1 MDIRNLLEKLKPFII
16 IILLFSAVFY
26 IRAEASNIGGVPADA
41 KDFYKDSDG
50 LPYFSEM
57 DSYYNYRL
65 TMNYL
70 TRGIMGDTLVDGKP
84 YDLHSYYPPGR
95 PVDYPPLIVYITS
108 AAYRVAN
115 FFGDFSLKEVAFWM
129 GALIGSLCVIPA
141 YLFVRRITNDYGGIA
156 AALVVGLVP
165 TYVAHT
171 YAGFFDTDMFNFVLP
186 LLVFWFFTESMLAV
200 DLKRKTAYALA
211 AAVSVL
217 VFSAAWVGYIFYLA
231 VLVVFIIV
239 YSLISRYVLGEKP
252 DREFTGKVD
261 WLLHQREIFPL
272 LVLLIGGGILIGIF
286 GGFSSLAGA
295 VTGLVSTT
303 QIQATAQTT
312 AYPNVYVSVSELQIP
327 EFITTG
333 AGAKNLF
340 MPGQGSVVGGVGGLL
355 VFLLGLLGVAALL
368 WKYRQPEVQVKEPD
382 RKIKAGKKSKFIKR
396 QNKNRTSNSEMRH
409 RYLLYAVLMA
419 VWLVMSGY
427 AVTKGSRF
435 IPTFAIPLG
444 LSAGIFTG
452 FFVEYLRE
460 NIKTT
465 SSIALVAFVAAIAIA
480 MPFGVSVA
488 VKLLA
493 GVIAAGFI
501 YVVRK
506 PEVRAPVMM
515 ALVVLAVVAPSVSGA
530 HSLTSAVAPGT
541 DDGMWK
547 SMEWIKK
554 NTSKDTVVMSWWDFG
569 HLFAVAA
576 DRPVTF
582 DGGSQNT
589 PRAYWIGKA
598 LTTSNE
604 TLSRGI
610 LTMLSSSGDLAY
622 ETLDNYT
629 NDSGKTA
636 EILTSTLGLSRDDAK
651 AVMTG
656 RYGLTEKEADSV
668 LRYSHPS
675 KPKPFVLVLSSDM
688 LGKAPWWTYFGT
700 WDFKK
705 KTGSR
710 YGYYPSMGSSKP
722 QIVNNTT
729 VIQTVN
735 TMVEDNLVGT
745 IIEKKGNTT
754 NATIAIGNNRTV
766 QRINPHKLI
775 IIEGNLLVRNEIV
788 DSNAQLS
795 LIVIGSGN
803 QYTTV
808 IMNRE
813 LEDAVFTKL
822 FLLGGF
828 NQTSFKFLHQE
839 PGVLLWTAA

>member
-1 MDIRNLLEKLKPFII
+1 MDIQGLLERLKPFII
-16 IILLFSAVFY
+16 IVLLFSVVFY

-41 KDFYKDSDG
+41 KKFYEDADG

-95 PVDYPPLIVYITS
+95 PVDYPPLIVYVTS
-108 AAYRVAN
+108 AAYRVLN

-129 GALIGSLCVIPA
+129 GAFIGSLCVIPA
-141 YLFVRRITNDYGGIA
+141 YLFVRRITNDYGGFA
-156 AALVVGLVP
+156 AALIVGLVP

-186 LLVFWFFTESMLAV
+186 LFVFWFFTEGMLASSMRGKV
-200 DLKRKTAYALA
+200 GYALA
-211 AAVSVL
+211 AAVSIL

-231 VLVVFIIV
+231 VLIVFV
-239 YSLISRYVLGEKP
+239 AAYLVISRYILGEKP
-252 DREFTGKVD
+252 EGEFEGKLD
-261 WLLHQREIFPL
+261 WLIHQRELFPL
-272 LVLLIGGGILIGIF
+272 LILLIAGGVLIGVF

-295 VTGLVSTT
+295 VGGLIGAT

-312 AYPNVYVSVSELQIP
+312 AYPNVYVSVSELQVP

-333 AGAKNLF
+333 AGNIFL
-340 MPGQGSVVGGVGGLL
+340 PGQNTIVGGVGGLL
-355 VFLLGLLGVAALL
+355 VFIIGVLGVGALV
-368 WKYRQPEVQVKEPD
+368 WKYRQPEVVVEESENRP
-382 RKIKAGKKSKFIKR
+382 RAGKKSKFMSKKR
-396 QNKNRTSNSEMRH
+396 AAVASEEMRH

-419 VWLVMSGY
+419 VWLIMSGY

-435 IPTFAIPLG
+435 IPTFAMPLG

-452 FFVEYLRE
+452 FLVEYLRVRFT
-460 NIKTT
+460 TT
-465 SSIALVAFVAAIAIA
+465 SSLALIVFVAAVAMV

-493 GVIAAGFI
+493 GVLAAGFI
-501 YVVRK
+501 YSVKK
-506 PEVRAPVMM
+506 PEIRAPFMM
-515 ALVVLAVVAPSVSGA
+515 VLVVLAAVAPSVSGA
-530 HSLTSAVAPGT
+530 HSITTSVAPGT
-541 DDGMWK
+541 DDGMWN
-547 SMEWIKK
+547 SMQWVKK
-554 NTSKDTVVMSWWDFG
+554 NTSRDTVVMSWWDFG

-610 LTMLSSSGDLAY
+610 LTMLSTSGDLAY

-629 NDSGKTA
+629 DDSGKTA
-636 EILTSTLGLSRDDAK
+636 EILTATLGLPREEAR

-656 RYGLTEKEADSV
+656 RYGLSDKEAESV
-668 LRYSHPS
+668 LMYSHPA

-710 YGYYPSMGSSKP
+710 YGYYPSLASSKP
-722 QIVNNTT
+722 QVVNNTT

-735 TMVEDNLVGT
+735 TMVDQNNVLGT
-745 IIEKKGNTT
+745 IIEKKANTT
-754 NATIAIGNNRTV
+754 NATIAVGNNMTV
-766 QRINPHKLI
+766 QKINPHKLT
-775 IIEGNLLVRNEIV
+775 IIEGDLLVKNEVV
-788 DSNAQLS
+788 DSDAQLS

-803 QYTTV
+803 QYTTI

-813 LEDAVFTKL
+813 LEDSVFTKL

>member
-1 MDIRNLLEKLKPFII
+1 MDIQGLLERLKPFLII
-16 IILLFSAVFY
+16 VLLFSVVFY

-41 KDFYKDSDG
+41 KKFYEDADG

-70 TRGIMGDTLVDGKP
+70 TKGIMGDTLVDGKP

-95 PVDYPPLIVYITS
+95 PVDYPPLIVYVTS
-108 AAYRVAN
+108 AAYRVLN

-129 GALIGSLCVIPA
+129 GAFIGSLCVIPA
-141 YLFVRRITNDYGGIA
+141 YLFVRRITNDYGGFA
-156 AALVVGLVP
+156 AALIVGLVP

-186 LLVFWFFTESMLAV
+186 LFVFWFFTEGMLASSMRGKV
-200 DLKRKTAYALA
+200 GYALA
-211 AAVSVL
+211 AAVSIL

-231 VLVVFIIV
+231 VLIVFV
-239 YSLISRYVLGEKP
+239 AAYLVISRYILGEKP
-252 DREFTGKVD
+252 EGEFEGKLD
-261 WLLHQREIFPL
+261 WLIHQRELFPL
-272 LVLLIGGGILIGIF
+272 LILLIAGGVLIGVF

-295 VTGLVSTT
+295 VGGLIGAT

-312 AYPNVYVSVSELQIP
+312 AYPNVYVSVSELQVP

-333 AGAKNLF
+333 AGNIFL
-340 MPGQGSVVGGVGGLL
+340 PGQNTIVGGVGGLL
-355 VFLLGLLGVAALL
+355 VFIIGVLGVGALV
-368 WKYRQPEVQVKEPD
+368 WKYRQPEVVVEESENRP
-382 RKIKAGKKSKFIKR
+382 RAGKKSKFMSKKR
-396 QNKNRTSNSEMRH
+396 AAVASEEMRH

-419 VWLVMSGY
+419 VWLIMSGY

-435 IPTFAIPLG
+435 IPTFAMPLG

-452 FFVEYLRE
+452 FLVEYLRVRFT
-460 NIKTT
+460 TT
-465 SSIALVAFVAAIAIA
+465 SSLALIVFVAAVAMV

-493 GVIAAGFI
+493 GVLAAGFI
-501 YVVRK
+501 YSVKK
-506 PEVRAPVMM
+506 PEIRAPFMM
-515 ALVVLAVVAPSVSGA
+515 VLVVLAAVAPSVSGA
-530 HSLTSAVAPGT
+530 HSITTSVAPGT
-541 DDGMWK
+541 DDGMWN
-547 SMEWIKK
+547 SMQWVKK
-554 NTSKDTVVMSWWDFG
+554 NTSRDTVVMSWWDFG

-610 LTMLSSSGDLAY
+610 LTMLSTSGDLAY

-629 NDSGKTA
+629 DDSGKTA
-636 EILTSTLGLSRDDAK
+636 EILTATLGLPREEAR

-656 RYGLTEKEADSV
+656 RYGLSDKEAESV
-668 LRYSHPS
+668 LMYSHPA

-710 YGYYPSMGSSKP
+710 YGYYPSLASSKP
-722 QIVNNTT
+722 QVVNNTT

-735 TMVEDNLVGT
+735 TMVDQNNVLGT
-745 IIEKKGNTT
+745 IIEKKANTT
-754 NATIAIGNNRTV
+754 NATIAVGNNMTV
-766 QRINPHKLI
+766 QKINPHKLT
-775 IIEGNLLVRNEIV
+775 IIEGDLLVKNEVV
-788 DSNAQLS
+788 DSDAQLS

-803 QYTTV
+803 QYTTI

-813 LEDAVFTKL
+813 LEDSVFTKL

-839 PGVLLWTAA
+839 PGVMLWTAA

>member
-1 MDIRNLLEKLKPFII
+1 MLERLKPFLII
-16 IILLFSAVFY
+16 VLLFSVVFY

-41 KDFYKDSDG
+41 KKFYEDADG

-70 TRGIMGDTLVDGKP
+70 TKGIMGDTLVDGKP

-95 PVDYPPLIVYITS
+95 PVDYPPLIVYVTS
-108 AAYRVAN
+108 AAYRVLN

-129 GALIGSLCVIPA
+129 GAFIGSLCVIPA
-141 YLFVRRITNDYGGIA
+141 YLFVRRITNDYGGFA
-156 AALVVGLVP
+156 AALIVGLVP

-186 LLVFWFFTESMLAV
+186 LFVFWFFTEGMLASSMRGKV
-200 DLKRKTAYALA
+200 GYALA
-211 AAVSVL
+211 AAVSIL

-231 VLVVFIIV
+231 VLIVFV
-239 YSLISRYVLGEKP
+239 AAYLVISRYILGEKP
-252 DREFTGKVD
+252 EGEFEGKLD
-261 WLLHQREIFPL
+261 WLIHQRELFPL
-272 LVLLIGGGILIGIF
+272 LILLIAGGVLIGVF

-295 VTGLVSTT
+295 VGGLIGAT

-312 AYPNVYVSVSELQIP
+312 AYPNVYVSVSELQVP

-333 AGAKNLF
+333 AGNIFL
-340 MPGQGSVVGGVGGLL
+340 PGQNTIVGGVGGLL
-355 VFLLGLLGVAALL
+355 VFIIGVLGVGALV
-368 WKYRQPEVQVKEPD
+368 WKYRQPEVVVEESENRP
-382 RKIKAGKKSKFIKR
+382 RAGKKSKFMRKKR
-396 QNKNRTSNSEMRH
+396 AAVASEEMRH

-419 VWLVMSGY
+419 VWLIMSGY

-435 IPTFAIPLG
+435 IPTFAMPLG

-452 FFVEYLRE
+452 FLVEYLRVRFT
-460 NIKTT
+460 TT
-465 SSIALVAFVAAIAIA
+465 SSLALIVFVAAVAMV

-493 GVIAAGFI
+493 GVLAAGFI
-501 YVVRK
+501 YSVKK
-506 PEVRAPVMM
+506 PEIRAPFMM
-515 ALVVLAVVAPSVSGA
+515 VLVVLAAVAPSVSGA
-530 HSLTSAVAPGT
+530 HSITTSVAPGT
-541 DDGMWK
+541 DDGMWN
-547 SMEWIKK
+547 SMQWVKK
-554 NTSKDTVVMSWWDFG
+554 NTSRDTVVMSWWDFG

-610 LTMLSSSGDLAY
+610 LTMLSTSGDLAY

-629 NDSGKTA
+629 DDSGKTA
-636 EILTSTLGLSRDDAK
+636 EILTATLGLPREEAR

-656 RYGLTEKEADSV
+656 RYGLSDTEADSV
-668 LRYSHPS
+668 LRYSHPA

-710 YGYYPSMGSSKP
+710 YGYYPSLASSKP
-722 QIVNNTT
+722 QVVNNTT

-735 TMVEDNLVGT
+735 TMVDQNNVLGT
-745 IIEKKGNTT
+745 IIEKKANTT
-754 NATIAIGNNRTV
+754 NATIAVGNNMTV
-766 QRINPHKLI
+766 QKINPHKLT
-775 IIEGNLLVRNEIV
+775 IIEGDLLVKNEVV
-788 DSNAQLS
+788 DSDAQLS

-803 QYTTV
+803 QYTTI

-813 LEDAVFTKL
+813 LEDSVFTKL

>member
-1 MDIRNLLEKLKPFII
+1 MDIQGLLERLKPFLII
-16 IILLFSAVFY
+16 VLLFSVVFY

-41 KDFYKDSDG
+41 KKFYEDADG

-70 TRGIMGDTLVDGKP
+70 TKGIMGDTLVDGKP

-95 PVDYPPLIVYITS
+95 PVDYPPLIVYVTS
-108 AAYRVAN
+108 AAYRVLN

-129 GALIGSLCVIPA
+129 GAFIGSLCVIPA
-141 YLFVRRITNDYGGIA
+141 YLFVRRITNDYGGFA
-156 AALVVGLVP
+156 AALIVGLVP

-186 LLVFWFFTESMLAV
+186 LFVFWFFTEGMLASSMRGKV
-200 DLKRKTAYALA
+200 GYALA
-211 AAVSVL
+211 AAVSIL

-231 VLVVFIIV
+231 VLIVFV
-239 YSLISRYVLGEKP
+239 AAYLVISRYILGEKP
-252 DREFTGKVD
+252 EGEFEGKLD
-261 WLLHQREIFPL
+261 WLIHQRELFPL
-272 LVLLIGGGILIGIF
+272 LILLIAGGVLIGVF

-295 VTGLVSTT
+295 VGGLIGAT

-312 AYPNVYVSVSELQIP
+312 AYPNVYVSVSELQVP

-333 AGAKNLF
+333 AGNIFL
-340 MPGQGSVVGGVGGLL
+340 PGQNTIVGGVGGLL
-355 VFLLGLLGVAALL
+355 VFIIGVLGVGALV
-368 WKYRQPEVQVKEPD
+368 WKYRQPEVVVEESENRP
-382 RKIKAGKKSKFIKR
+382 RAGKKSKFMSKKR
-396 QNKNRTSNSEMRH
+396 AAVASEEMRH

-419 VWLVMSGY
+419 VWLIMSGY

-435 IPTFAIPLG
+435 IPTFAMPLG

-452 FFVEYLRE
+452 FLVEYLRVRFT
-460 NIKTT
+460 TT
-465 SSIALVAFVAAIAIA
+465 SSLALIVFVAAVAMV

-493 GVIAAGFI
+493 GVLAAGFI
-501 YVVRK
+501 YSVKK
-506 PEVRAPVMM
+506 PEIRAPFMM
-515 ALVVLAVVAPSVSGA
+515 VLVVLAAVAPSVSGA
-530 HSLTSAVAPGT
+530 HSITTSVAPGT
-541 DDGMWK
+541 DDGMWN
-547 SMEWIKK
+547 SMQWVKK
-554 NTSKDTVVMSWWDFG
+554 NTSRDTVVMSWWDFG

-610 LTMLSSSGDLAY
+610 LTMLSTSGDLAY

-629 NDSGKTA
+629 DDSGKTA
-636 EILTSTLGLSRDDAK
+636 EILTATLGLPREEAR

-656 RYGLTEKEADSV
+656 RYGLSDKEAESV
-668 LRYSHPS
+668 LMYSHPA

-710 YGYYPSMGSSKP
+710 YGYYPSLASSKP
-722 QIVNNTT
+722 QVVNNTT

-735 TMVEDNLVGT
+735 TMVDQNNVLGT
-745 IIEKKGNTT
+745 IIEKKANTT
-754 NATIAIGNNRTV
+754 NATIAVGNNMTV
-766 QRINPHKLI
+766 QKINPHKLT
-775 IIEGNLLVRNEIV
+775 IIEGDLLVKNEVV
-788 DSNAQLS
+788 DSDAQLS

-803 QYTTV
+803 QYTTI

-813 LEDAVFTKL
+813 LEDSVFTKL

>member
-1 MDIRNLLEKLKPFII
+1 MDIQGLLERLKPFII
-16 IILLFSAVFY
+16 IVLLFSVVFY

-41 KDFYKDSDG
+41 KKFYEDADG

-95 PVDYPPLIVYITS
+95 PVDYPPLIVYVTS
-108 AAYRVAN
+108 AAYRVLN

-129 GALIGSLCVIPA
+129 GAFIGSLCVIPA
-141 YLFVRRITNDYGGIA
+141 YLFVRRITNDYGGFA
-156 AALVVGLVP
+156 AALIVGLVP

-186 LLVFWFFTESMLAV
+186 LFVFWFFTEGMLASSMRGKV
-200 DLKRKTAYALA
+200 GYALA
-211 AAVSVL
+211 AAVSIL

-231 VLVVFIIV
+231 VLIVFV
-239 YSLISRYVLGEKP
+239 AAYLVISRYILGEKP
-252 DREFTGKVD
+252 EGEFEGKLD
-261 WLLHQREIFPL
+261 WLIHQRELFPL
-272 LVLLIGGGILIGIF
+272 LILLIAGGVLIGVF

-295 VTGLVSTT
+295 VGGLIGAT

-312 AYPNVYVSVSELQIP
+312 AYPNVYVSVSELQVP

-333 AGAKNLF
+333 AGNIFL
-340 MPGQGSVVGGVGGLL
+340 PGQNTIVGGVGGLL
-355 VFLLGLLGVAALL
+355 VFIIGVLGVGALV
-368 WKYRQPEVQVKEPD
+368 WKYRQPEVVVEESENRP
-382 RKIKAGKKSKFIKR
+382 RAGKKSKFMRKKR
-396 QNKNRTSNSEMRH
+396 AAVASEEMRH

-419 VWLVMSGY
+419 VWLIMSGY

-435 IPTFAIPLG
+435 IPTFAMPLG

-452 FFVEYLRE
+452 FLVEYLRVRFT
-460 NIKTT
+460 TT
-465 SSIALVAFVAAIAIA
+465 SSLALIVFVAAVAMV

-493 GVIAAGFI
+493 GVLAAGFI
-501 YVVRK
+501 YSVKK
-506 PEVRAPVMM
+506 PEIRAPFMM
-515 ALVVLAVVAPSVSGA
+515 VLVVLAAVAPSVSGA
-530 HSLTSAVAPGT
+530 HSITTSVAPGT
-541 DDGMWK
+541 DDGMWN
-547 SMEWIKK
+547 SMQWVKK
-554 NTSKDTVVMSWWDFG
+554 NTSRDTVVMSWWDFG

-610 LTMLSSSGDLAY
+610 LTMLSTSGDLAY

-629 NDSGKTA
+629 DDSGKTA
-636 EILTSTLGLSRDDAK
+636 EILTATLGLPREEAR

-656 RYGLTEKEADSV
+656 RYGLSDKEAESV
-668 LRYSHPS
+668 LMYSHPA

-710 YGYYPSMGSSKP
+710 YGYYPSLASSKP
-722 QIVNNTT
+722 QVVNNTT

-735 TMVEDNLVGT
+735 TMVDQNNVLGT
-745 IIEKKGNTT
+745 IIEKKANTT
-754 NATIAIGNNRTV
+754 NATIAVGNNMTV
-766 QRINPHKLI
+766 QKINPHKLT
-775 IIEGNLLVRNEIV
+775 IIEGDLLVKNEVV
-788 DSNAQLS
+788 DSDAQLS

-803 QYTTV
+803 QYTTI

-813 LEDAVFTKL
+813 LEDSVFTKL

-839 PGVLLWTAA
+839 PGVMLWTAA

>member
-1 MDIRNLLEKLKPFII
+1 MDIQGLLERLKPFII
-16 IILLFSAVFY
+16 IVLLFSVVFY

-41 KDFYKDSDG
+41 KKFYEDADG

-70 TRGIMGDTLVDGKP
+70 TKGIMGDTLVDGKP

-95 PVDYPPLIVYITS
+95 PVDYPPLIVYVTS
-108 AAYRVAN
+108 AAYRVLN

-129 GALIGSLCVIPA
+129 GAFIGSLCVIPA
-141 YLFVRRITNDYGGIA
+141 YLFVRRITNDYGGVA
-156 AALVVGLVP
+156 AALIVGLVP

-186 LLVFWFFTESMLAV
+186 LFVFWFFTEGMLASSMRGKV
-200 DLKRKTAYALA
+200 GYALA
-211 AAVSVL
+211 AAVSIL

-231 VLVVFIIV
+231 VLIVFVAAYLI
-239 YSLISRYVLGEKP
+239 ISRYILGEKP
-252 DREFTGKVD
+252 EGEFEGKVD
-261 WLLHQREIFPL
+261 WLIHQRELFPL
-272 LVLLIGGGILIGIF
+272 LILIIAGGALIGLF

-295 VTGLVSTT
+295 VSGLIGAT

-312 AYPNVYVSVSELQIP
+312 AYPNVYVSVSELQVP
-327 EFITTG
+327 DFITTG
-333 AGAKNLF
+333 AGNIFL
-340 MPGQGSVVGGVGGLL
+340 PGQNTIVGGVGGLL
-355 VFLLGLLGVAALL
+355 VFILGVLGVGALL
-368 WKYRQPEVQVKEPD
+368 WKYRQPEVAVEDSGDKL
-382 RKIKAGKKSKFIKR
+382 RAGKKSKFMRKKR
-396 QNKNRTSNSEMRH
+396 APVASDEMRH

-419 VWLVMSGY
+419 VWIIMSGY

-435 IPTFAIPLG
+435 IPTFAMPLG

-452 FFVEYLRE
+452 FLVEYLRVRFT
-460 NIKTT
+460 TT
-465 SSIALVAFVAAIAIA
+465 SSLALIVFVAAVAMV

-493 GVIAAGFI
+493 GVLAAGFI
-501 YVVRK
+501 YSVKK
-506 PEVRAPVMM
+506 PEIRAPFMM
-515 ALVVLAVVAPSVSGA
+515 VLVVLAAVAPSVSGA
-530 HSLTSAVAPGT
+530 HSITTSVVPGT
-541 DDGMWK
+541 DDGMWN
-547 SMEWIKK
+547 SMQWVKK
-554 NTSKDTVVMSWWDFG
+554 NTTRDTVVMSWWDFG

-610 LTMLSSSGDLAY
+610 LTMLSTSGDLAY

-629 NDSGKTA
+629 DDSGKTA
-636 EILTSTLGLSRDDAK
+636 EILTETLGLPREEAR

-656 RYGLTEKEADSV
+656 RYGLSDKEADSV

-700 WDFKK
+700 WDFRK

-710 YGYYPSMGSSKP
+710 YGYYPSLGSSKP
-722 QIVNNTT
+722 QVVNNTT

-735 TMVEDNLVGT
+735 TMVDRNNVLGT
-745 IIEKKGNTT
+745 IIEKKANTT
-754 NATIAIGNNRTV
+754 NATIAVGNNMTV
-766 QRINPHKLI
+766 QKINPHKLT
-775 IIEGNLLVRNEIV
+775 IIEGNLLVKNEIV
-788 DSNAQLS
+788 DSDAQLS

-803 QYTTV
+803 QYTTI

-813 LEDAVFTKL
+813 LEDSVFTKL

>member
-1 MDIRNLLEKLKPFII
+1 MDIQGLLERLKPFII
-16 IILLFSAVFY
+16 IVLLFSVVFY

-41 KDFYKDSDG
+41 KKFYEDADG

-95 PVDYPPLIVYITS
+95 PVDYPPLIVYVTS
-108 AAYRVAN
+108 AAYRVLN

-129 GALIGSLCVIPA
+129 GAFIGSLCVIPA
-141 YLFVRRITNDYGGIA
+141 YLFVRRITNDYGGFA
-156 AALVVGLVP
+156 AALIVGLVP

-186 LLVFWFFTESMLAV
+186 LFVFWFFTEGMLASSMRGKV
-200 DLKRKTAYALA
+200 GYALA
-211 AAVSVL
+211 AAVSIL

-231 VLVVFIIV
+231 VLIVFV
-239 YSLISRYVLGEKP
+239 AAYLVISRYILGEKP
-252 DREFTGKVD
+252 EGEFEGKLD
-261 WLLHQREIFPL
+261 WLIHQRELFPL
-272 LVLLIGGGILIGIF
+272 LILLIAGGVLIGVF

-295 VTGLVSTT
+295 VGGLIGAT

-312 AYPNVYVSVSELQIP
+312 AYPNVYVSVSELQVP

-333 AGAKNLF
+333 AGNIFL
-340 MPGQGSVVGGVGGLL
+340 PGQNTIVGGVGGLL
-355 VFLLGLLGVAALL
+355 VFIIGVLGVGALV
-368 WKYRQPEVQVKEPD
+368 WKYRQPEVVVEESENRP
-382 RKIKAGKKSKFIKR
+382 RAGKKSKFMRKKR
-396 QNKNRTSNSEMRH
+396 AAVASEEMRH

-419 VWLVMSGY
+419 VWLIMSGY

-435 IPTFAIPLG
+435 IPTFAMPLG

-452 FFVEYLRE
+452 FLVEYLRVRFT
-460 NIKTT
+460 TT
-465 SSIALVAFVAAIAIA
+465 SSLALIVFVAAVAMV

-493 GVIAAGFI
+493 GVLAAGFI
-501 YVVRK
+501 YSVKK
-506 PEVRAPVMM
+506 PEIRAPFMM
-515 ALVVLAVVAPSVSGA
+515 VLVVLAAVAPSVSGA
-530 HSLTSAVAPGT
+530 HSITTSVAPGT
-541 DDGMWK
+541 DDGMWN
-547 SMEWIKK
+547 SMQWVKK
-554 NTSKDTVVMSWWDFG
+554 NTSRDTVVMSWWDFG

-610 LTMLSSSGDLAY
+610 LTMLSTSGDLAY

-629 NDSGKTA
+629 DDSGKTA
-636 EILTSTLGLSRDDAK
+636 EILTATLGLPREEAR

-656 RYGLTEKEADSV
+656 RYGLSDKEAESV
-668 LRYSHPS
+668 LMYSHPA

-710 YGYYPSMGSSKP
+710 YGYYPSLASSKP
-722 QIVNNTT
+722 QVVNNTT

-735 TMVEDNLVGT
+735 TMVDQNNVLGT
-745 IIEKKGNTT
+745 IIEKKANTT
-754 NATIAIGNNRTV
+754 NATIAVGNNMTV
-766 QRINPHKLI
+766 QKINPHKLT
-775 IIEGNLLVRNEIV
+775 IIEGDLLVKNEVV
-788 DSNAQLS
+788 DSDAQLS

-803 QYTTV
+803 QYTTI

-813 LEDAVFTKL
+813 LEDSVFTKL

>member
-1 MDIRNLLEKLKPFII
+1 MDIQGLLERLKPFLII
-16 IILLFSAVFY
+16 VLLFSVVFY

-41 KDFYKDSDG
+41 KKFYEDADG

-70 TRGIMGDTLVDGKP
+70 TKGIMGDTLVDGKP

-95 PVDYPPLIVYITS
+95 PVDYPPLIVYVTS
-108 AAYRVAN
+108 AAYRVLN

-129 GALIGSLCVIPA
+129 GAFIGSLCVIPA
-141 YLFVRRITNDYGGIA
+141 YLFVRRITNDYGGFA
-156 AALVVGLVP
+156 AALIVGLVP

-186 LLVFWFFTESMLAV
+186 LFVFWFFTEGMLASSMRGKV
-200 DLKRKTAYALA
+200 GYALA
-211 AAVSVL
+211 AAVSIL

-231 VLVVFIIV
+231 VLIVFV
-239 YSLISRYVLGEKP
+239 AAYLVISRYILGEKP
-252 DREFTGKVD
+252 EGEFEGKLD
-261 WLLHQREIFPL
+261 WLIHQRELFPL
-272 LVLLIGGGILIGIF
+272 LILLIAGGVLIGVF

-295 VTGLVSTT
+295 VGGLIGAT

-312 AYPNVYVSVSELQIP
+312 AYPNVYVSVSELQVP

-333 AGAKNLF
+333 AGNIFL
-340 MPGQGSVVGGVGGLL
+340 PGQNTIVGGVGGLL
-355 VFLLGLLGVAALL
+355 VFILGVLGVGALV
-368 WKYRQPEVQVKEPD
+368 WKYRQPEVVVEESENRP
-382 RKIKAGKKSKFIKR
+382 RAGKKSKFMRKKR
-396 QNKNRTSNSEMRH
+396 AAVASEEMRH

-419 VWLVMSGY
+419 VWLIMSGY

-435 IPTFAIPLG
+435 IPTFAMPLG

-452 FFVEYLRE
+452 FLVEYLRVRFT
-460 NIKTT
+460 TT
-465 SSIALVAFVAAIAIA
+465 SSLALIVFVAAVAMV

-493 GVIAAGFI
+493 GVLAAGFI
-501 YVVRK
+501 YSVKK
-506 PEVRAPVMM
+506 PEIRAPFMM
-515 ALVVLAVVAPSVSGA
+515 VLVVLAAVAPSVSGA
-530 HSLTSAVAPGT
+530 HSITTSVAPGT
-541 DDGMWK
+541 DDGMWN
-547 SMEWIKK
+547 SMQWVKK
-554 NTSKDTVVMSWWDFG
+554 NTSRDTVVMSWWDFG

-610 LTMLSSSGDLAY
+610 LTMLSTSGDLAY

-629 NDSGKTA
+629 DDSGKTA
-636 EILTSTLGLSRDDAK
+636 EILTATLGLPREEAR

-656 RYGLTEKEADSV
+656 RYGLSDTEADSV
-668 LRYSHPS
+668 LRYSHPA

-710 YGYYPSMGSSKP
+710 YGYYPSLASSKP
-722 QIVNNTT
+722 QVVNNTT

-735 TMVEDNLVGT
+735 TMVDQNNVLGT
-745 IIEKKGNTT
+745 IIEKKANTT
-754 NATIAIGNNRTV
+754 NATIAVGNNMTV
-766 QRINPHKLI
+766 QKINPHKLT
-775 IIEGNLLVRNEIV
+775 IIEGDLLVKNEVV
-788 DSNAQLS
+788 DSDAQLS

-803 QYTTV
+803 QYTTI

-813 LEDAVFTKL
+813 LEDSVFTKL
-822 FLLGGF
+822 FLMGGF

>member
-1 MDIRNLLEKLKPFII
+1 MDIQGLLERLKPFLII
-16 IILLFSAVFY
+16 VLLFSVVFY

-41 KDFYKDSDG
+41 KKFYEDADG

-70 TRGIMGDTLVDGKP
+70 TKGIMGDTLVDGKP

-95 PVDYPPLIVYITS
+95 PVDYPPLIVYVTS
-108 AAYRVAN
+108 AAYRVLN

-129 GALIGSLCVIPA
+129 GAFIGSLCVIPA
-141 YLFVRRITNDYGGIA
+141 YLFVRRITNDYGGFA
-156 AALVVGLVP
+156 AALIVGLVP

-186 LLVFWFFTESMLAV
+186 LFVFWFFTEGMLASSMRGKV
-200 DLKRKTAYALA
+200 GYALA
-211 AAVSVL
+211 AAVSIL

-231 VLVVFIIV
+231 VLIVFV
-239 YSLISRYVLGEKP
+239 AAYLVISRYILGEKP
-252 DREFTGKVD
+252 EGEFEGKLD
-261 WLLHQREIFPL
+261 WLIHQRELFPL
-272 LVLLIGGGILIGIF
+272 LILLIAGGVLIGVF

-295 VTGLVSTT
+295 VGGLIGAT

-312 AYPNVYVSVSELQIP
+312 AYPNVYVSVSELQVP

-333 AGAKNLF
+333 AGNIFL
-340 MPGQGSVVGGVGGLL
+340 PGQNTIVGGVGGLL
-355 VFLLGLLGVAALL
+355 VFIIGVLGVGALV
-368 WKYRQPEVQVKEPD
+368 WKYRQPEVVVEESENRP
-382 RKIKAGKKSKFIKR
+382 RAGKKSKFMRKKR
-396 QNKNRTSNSEMRH
+396 AAVASEEMRH

-419 VWLVMSGY
+419 VWLIMSGY

-435 IPTFAIPLG
+435 IPTFAMPLG

-452 FFVEYLRE
+452 FLVEYLRVRFT
-460 NIKTT
+460 TT
-465 SSIALVAFVAAIAIA
+465 SSLALIVFVAAVAMV

-493 GVIAAGFI
+493 GVLAAGFI
-501 YVVRK
+501 YSVKK
-506 PEVRAPVMM
+506 PEIRAPFMM
-515 ALVVLAVVAPSVSGA
+515 VLVVLAAVAPSVSGA
-530 HSLTSAVAPGT
+530 HSITTSVAPGT
-541 DDGMWK
+541 DDGMWN
-547 SMEWIKK
+547 SMQWVKK
-554 NTSKDTVVMSWWDFG
+554 NTSRDTVVMSWWDFG

-610 LTMLSSSGDLAY
+610 LTMLSTSGDLAY

-629 NDSGKTA
+629 DDSGKTA
-636 EILTSTLGLSRDDAK
+636 EILTATLGLPREEAR

-656 RYGLTEKEADSV
+656 RYGLSDTEADSV
-668 LRYSHPS
+668 LRYSHPA

-710 YGYYPSMGSSKP
+710 YGYYPSLASSKP
-722 QIVNNTT
+722 QVVNNTT

-735 TMVEDNLVGT
+735 TMVDQNNVLGT
-745 IIEKKGNTT
+745 IIEKKANTT
-754 NATIAIGNNRTV
+754 NATIAVGNNMTV
-766 QRINPHKLI
+766 RKINPHKLT
-775 IIEGNLLVRNEIV
+775 IIEGDLLVKNEVV
-788 DSNAQLS
+788 DSDAQLS

-803 QYTTV
+803 QYTTI

-813 LEDAVFTKL
+813 LEDSVFTKL

>member
-1 MDIRNLLEKLKPFII
+1 MDIQGLLERLKPFLII
-16 IILLFSAVFY
+16 VLLFSVVFY

-41 KDFYKDSDG
+41 KKFYEDADG

-95 PVDYPPLIVYITS
+95 PVDYPPLIVYVTS
-108 AAYRVAN
+108 AAYRVLN

-129 GALIGSLCVIPA
+129 GAFIGSLCVIPA
-141 YLFVRRITNDYGGIA
+141 YLFVRRITNDYGGFA
-156 AALVVGLVP
+156 AALIVGLVP

-186 LLVFWFFTESMLAV
+186 LFVFWFFTEGMLASSMRGKV
-200 DLKRKTAYALA
+200 GYALA
-211 AAVSVL
+211 AAVSIL

-231 VLVVFIIV
+231 VLIVFV
-239 YSLISRYVLGEKP
+239 AAYLVISRYILGEKP
-252 DREFTGKVD
+252 EGEFEGKLD
-261 WLLHQREIFPL
+261 WLIHQRELFPL
-272 LVLLIGGGILIGIF
+272 LILLIAGGVLIGVF

-295 VTGLVSTT
+295 VGGLIGAT

-312 AYPNVYVSVSELQIP
+312 AYPNVYVSVSELQVP

-333 AGAKNLF
+333 AGNIFL
-340 MPGQGSVVGGVGGLL
+340 PGQNTIVGGVGGLL
-355 VFLLGLLGVAALL
+355 VFIIGVLGVGALV
-368 WKYRQPEVQVKEPD
+368 WKYRQPEVVVEESENRP
-382 RKIKAGKKSKFIKR
+382 RAGKKSKFMSKKR
-396 QNKNRTSNSEMRH
+396 AAVASEEMRH

-419 VWLVMSGY
+419 VWLIMSGY

-435 IPTFAIPLG
+435 IPTFAMPLG

-452 FFVEYLRE
+452 FLVEYLRVRFT
-460 NIKTT
+460 TT
-465 SSIALVAFVAAIAIA
+465 SSLALIVFVAAVAMV

-493 GVIAAGFI
+493 GVLAAGFI
-501 YVVRK
+501 YSVKK
-506 PEVRAPVMM
+506 PEIRAPFMM
-515 ALVVLAVVAPSVSGA
+515 VLVVLAAVAPSVSGA
-530 HSLTSAVAPGT
+530 HSITTSVAPGT
-541 DDGMWK
+541 DDGMWN
-547 SMEWIKK
+547 SMQWVKK
-554 NTSKDTVVMSWWDFG
+554 NTSRDTVVMSWWDFG

-610 LTMLSSSGDLAY
+610 LTMLSTSGYLAY
-622 ETLDNYT
+622 ETLDSYT
-629 NDSGKTA
+629 DDSGKTA
-636 EILTSTLGLSRDDAK
+636 EILTATLGLPREEAR

-656 RYGLTEKEADSV
+656 RYGLSDTEADSV
-668 LRYSHPS
+668 LRYSHPA

-710 YGYYPSMGSSKP
+710 YGYYPSLASSKP
-722 QIVNNTT
+722 QVVNNTT

-735 TMVEDNLVGT
+735 TMVDQNNVLGT
-745 IIEKKGNTT
+745 IIEKKANTT
-754 NATIAIGNNRTV
+754 NATIAVGNNMTV
-766 QRINPHKLI
+766 QKINPHKLT
-775 IIEGNLLVRNEIV
+775 IIEGDLLVKNEVV
-788 DSNAQLS
+788 DSDAQLS

-803 QYTTV
+803 QYTTI

-813 LEDAVFTKL
+813 LEDSVFTKL

>member
-1 MDIRNLLEKLKPFII
+1 MDIQGLLERLKPFLII
-16 IILLFSAVFY
+16 VLLFSVVFY

-41 KDFYKDSDG
+41 KKFYEDADG

-70 TRGIMGDTLVDGKP
+70 TKGIMGDTLVDGKP

-95 PVDYPPLIVYITS
+95 PVDYPPLIVYVTS
-108 AAYRVAN
+108 AAYRVLN

-129 GALIGSLCVIPA
+129 GAFIGSLCVIPA
-141 YLFVRRITNDYGGIA
+141 YLFVRRITNDYGGFA
-156 AALVVGLVP
+156 AALIVGLVP

-186 LLVFWFFTESMLAV
+186 LFVFWFFTEGMLASSMRGKV
-200 DLKRKTAYALA
+200 GYALA
-211 AAVSVL
+211 AAVSIL

-231 VLVVFIIV
+231 VLIVFV
-239 YSLISRYVLGEKP
+239 AAYLVISRYILGEKP
-252 DREFTGKVD
+252 EGEFEGKLD
-261 WLLHQREIFPL
+261 WLIHQRELFPL
-272 LVLLIGGGILIGIF
+272 LILLIAGGVLIGVF

-295 VTGLVSTT
+295 VGGLIGAT

-312 AYPNVYVSVSELQIP
+312 AYPNVYVSVSELQVP

-333 AGAKNLF
+333 AGNIFL
-340 MPGQGSVVGGVGGLL
+340 PGQNTIVGGVGGLL
-355 VFLLGLLGVAALL
+355 VFIIGVLGVGALV
-368 WKYRQPEVQVKEPD
+368 WKYRQPEVVVEESENRP
-382 RKIKAGKKSKFIKR
+382 RAGKKSKFMSKKR
-396 QNKNRTSNSEMRH
+396 AAVASEEMRH

-419 VWLVMSGY
+419 VWLIMSGY

-435 IPTFAIPLG
+435 IPTFAMPLG

-452 FFVEYLRE
+452 FLVEYLRVRFT
-460 NIKTT
+460 TT
-465 SSIALVAFVAAIAIA
+465 SSLALIVFVAAVAMV

-493 GVIAAGFI
+493 GVLAAGFI
-501 YVVRK
+501 YSVKK
-506 PEVRAPVMM
+506 PEIRAPFMM
-515 ALVVLAVVAPSVSGA
+515 VLVVLAAVAPSVSGA
-530 HSLTSAVAPGT
+530 HSITTSVAPGT
-541 DDGMWK
+541 DDGMWN
-547 SMEWIKK
+547 SMQWVKK
-554 NTSKDTVVMSWWDFG
+554 NTSRDTVVMSWWDFG

-610 LTMLSSSGDLAY
+610 LTMLSTSGDLAY

-629 NDSGKTA
+629 DDSGKTA
-636 EILTSTLGLSRDDAK
+636 EILTATLGLPREEAR

-656 RYGLTEKEADSV
+656 RYGLSDTEADSV
-668 LRYSHPS
+668 LRYSHPA

-710 YGYYPSMGSSKP
+710 YGYYPSLASSKP
-722 QIVNNTT
+722 QVVNNTT

-735 TMVEDNLVGT
+735 TMVDQNNVLGT
-745 IIEKKGNTT
+745 IIEKKANTT
-754 NATIAIGNNRTV
+754 NATIAVGNNMTV
-766 QRINPHKLI
+766 QKINPHKLT
-775 IIEGNLLVRNEIV
+775 IIEGDLLVKNEVV
-788 DSNAQLS
+788 DSDAQLS

-803 QYTTV
+803 QYTTI

-813 LEDAVFTKL
+813 LEDSVFTKL

>member
-1 MDIRNLLEKLKPFII
+1 MKPFLII
-16 IILLFSAVFY
+16 VLLFSVVFY

-41 KDFYKDSDG
+41 KKFYEDADG

-70 TRGIMGDTLVDGKP
+70 TKGIMGDTLVDGKP

-95 PVDYPPLIVYITS
+95 PVDYPPLIVYVTS
-108 AAYRVAN
+108 AAYRVLN

-129 GALIGSLCVIPA
+129 GAFIGSLCVIPA
-141 YLFVRRITNDYGGIA
+141 YLFVRRITNDYGGFA
-156 AALVVGLVP
+156 AALIVGLVP

-186 LLVFWFFTESMLAV
+186 LFVFWFFTEGMLASSMRGKV
-200 DLKRKTAYALA
+200 GYALA
-211 AAVSVL
+211 AAVSIL

-231 VLVVFIIV
+231 VLIVFV
-239 YSLISRYVLGEKP
+239 AAYLVISRYILGEKP
-252 DREFTGKVD
+252 EGEFEGKLD
-261 WLLHQREIFPL
+261 WLIHQRELFPL
-272 LVLLIGGGILIGIF
+272 LILLIAGGVLIGVF

-295 VTGLVSTT
+295 VGGLIGAT

-312 AYPNVYVSVSELQIP
+312 AYPNVYVSVSELQVP

-333 AGAKNLF
+333 AGNIFL
-340 MPGQGSVVGGVGGLL
+340 PGQNTIVGGVGGLL
-355 VFLLGLLGVAALL
+355 VFIIGVLGVGALV
-368 WKYRQPEVQVKEPD
+368 WKYRQPEVVVEESENRP
-382 RKIKAGKKSKFIKR
+382 RAGKKSKFMRKKR
-396 QNKNRTSNSEMRH
+396 AAVASEEMRH

-419 VWLVMSGY
+419 VWLIMSGY

-435 IPTFAIPLG
+435 IPTFAMPLG

-452 FFVEYLRE
+452 FLVEYLRVRFT
-460 NIKTT
+460 TT
-465 SSIALVAFVAAIAIA
+465 SSLALIVFVAAVAMV

-493 GVIAAGFI
+493 GVLAAGFI
-501 YVVRK
+501 YSVKK
-506 PEVRAPVMM
+506 PEIRAPFMM
-515 ALVVLAVVAPSVSGA
+515 VLVVLAAVAPSVSGA
-530 HSLTSAVAPGT
+530 HSITTSVAPGT
-541 DDGMWK
+541 DDGMWN
-547 SMEWIKK
+547 SMQWVKK
-554 NTSKDTVVMSWWDFG
+554 NTSRDTVVMSWWDFG

-610 LTMLSSSGDLAY
+610 LTMLSTSGDLAY

-629 NDSGKTA
+629 DDSGKTA
-636 EILTSTLGLSRDDAK
+636 EILTATLGLPREEAR

-656 RYGLTEKEADSV
+656 RYGLSDKEAESV
-668 LRYSHPS
+668 LMYSHPA

-710 YGYYPSMGSSKP
+710 YGYYPSLASSKP
-722 QIVNNTT
+722 QVVNNTT

-735 TMVEDNLVGT
+735 TMVDQNNVLGT
-745 IIEKKGNTT
+745 IIEKKANTT
-754 NATIAIGNNRTV
+754 NATIAVGNNMTV
-766 QRINPHKLI
+766 QKINPHKLT
-775 IIEGNLLVRNEIV
+775 IIEGDLLVKNEVV
-788 DSNAQLS
+788 DSDAQLS

-803 QYTTV
+803 QYTTI

-813 LEDAVFTKL
+813 LEDSVFTKL

-839 PGVLLWTAA
+839 PGVMLWTAA

>member
-1 MDIRNLLEKLKPFII
+1 MDIQGLLERLKPFLII
-16 IILLFSAVFY
+16 VLLFSVVFY

-41 KDFYKDSDG
+41 KKFYEDADG

-70 TRGIMGDTLVDGKP
+70 TKGIMGDTLVDGKP

-95 PVDYPPLIVYITS
+95 PVDYPPLIVYVTS
-108 AAYRVAN
+108 AAYRVLN

-129 GALIGSLCVIPA
+129 GAFIGSLCVIPA
-141 YLFVRRITNDYGGIA
+141 YLFVRRITNDYGGFA
-156 AALVVGLVP
+156 AALIVGLVP

-186 LLVFWFFTESMLAV
+186 LFVFWFFTEGMLASSMRGKV
-200 DLKRKTAYALA
+200 GYALA
-211 AAVSVL
+211 AAVSIL

-231 VLVVFIIV
+231 VLIVFV
-239 YSLISRYVLGEKP
+239 AAYLVISRYILGEKP
-252 DREFTGKVD
+252 EGEFEGKLD
-261 WLLHQREIFPL
+261 WLIHQRELFPL
-272 LVLLIGGGILIGIF
+272 LILLIAGGVLIGVF

-295 VTGLVSTT
+295 VGGLIGAT

-312 AYPNVYVSVSELQIP
+312 AYPNVYVSVSELQVP

-333 AGAKNLF
+333 AGNIFL
-340 MPGQGSVVGGVGGLL
+340 PGQNTIVGGVGGLL
-355 VFLLGLLGVAALL
+355 VFIIGVLGVGALV
-368 WKYRQPEVQVKEPD
+368 WKYRQPEVVVEESENRP
-382 RKIKAGKKSKFIKR
+382 RAGKKSKFMRKKR
-396 QNKNRTSNSEMRH
+396 AAVASEEMRH

-419 VWLVMSGY
+419 VWLIMSGY

-435 IPTFAIPLG
+435 IPTFAMPLG

-452 FFVEYLRE
+452 FLVEYLRVRFT
-460 NIKTT
+460 TT
-465 SSIALVAFVAAIAIA
+465 SSLALIVFVAAVAMV

-493 GVIAAGFI
+493 GVLAAGFI
-501 YVVRK
+501 YSVKK
-506 PEVRAPVMM
+506 PEIRAPFMM
-515 ALVVLAVVAPSVSGA
+515 VLVVLAAVAPSVSGA
-530 HSLTSAVAPGT
+530 LSITTSVAPGT
-541 DDGMWK
+541 DDGMWN
-547 SMEWIKK
+547 SMQWVKK
-554 NTSKDTVVMSWWDFG
+554 NTSRDTVVMSWWDFG

-610 LTMLSSSGDLAY
+610 LTMLSTSGDLAY

-629 NDSGKTA
+629 DDSGKTA
-636 EILTSTLGLSRDDAK
+636 EILTATLGLPREEAR

-656 RYGLTEKEADSV
+656 RYGLSDTEADSV
-668 LRYSHPS
+668 LRYSHPA

-710 YGYYPSMGSSKP
+710 YGYYPSLASSKP
-722 QIVNNTT
+722 QVVNNTT

-735 TMVEDNLVGT
+735 TMVDQNNVLGT
-745 IIEKKGNTT
+745 IIEKKANTT
-754 NATIAIGNNRTV
+754 NATIAVGNNMTV
-766 QRINPHKLI
+766 QKINPHKLT
-775 IIEGNLLVRNEIV
+775 IIEGDLLVKNEVV
-788 DSNAQLS
+788 DSDAQLS

-803 QYTTV
+803 QYTTI

-813 LEDAVFTKL
+813 LEDSVFTKL

>member
-1 MDIRNLLEKLKPFII
+1 MDIQGLLERLKPFII
-16 IILLFSAVFY
+16 IVLLFSVVFY

-41 KDFYKDSDG
+41 KKFYEDADG

-70 TRGIMGDTLVDGKP
+70 SRGIMGDTLVDGKP

-95 PVDYPPLIVYITS
+95 PVEYPPLIVYVTS
-108 AAYRVAN
+108 AAYRVLN

-129 GALIGSLCVIPA
+129 GAFIGSLCVIPA
-141 YLFVRRITNDYGGIA
+141 YLFVRRITNDYGGFA
-156 AALVVGLVP
+156 AALIVGLVP

-186 LLVFWFFTESMLAV
+186 LFVFWFFTEGMLASSMMGKV
-200 DLKRKTAYALA
+200 GYALA
-211 AAVSVL
+211 AAVSIL

-231 VLVVFIIV
+231 VLIVFV
-239 YSLISRYVLGEKP
+239 AAYLVISRYILGEKSEG
-252 DREFTGKVD
+252 EFEGKVD
-261 WLLHQREIFPL
+261 WLIHQRELFPL
-272 LVLLIGGGILIGIF
+272 LILLIAGGVLVGLF

-295 VTGLVSTT
+295 VSGLIGAT

-312 AYPNVYVSVSELQIP
+312 AYPNVYVSVSELQVP
-327 EFITTG
+327 DFITTG
-333 AGAKNLF
+333 AGNIFL
-340 MPGQGSVVGGVGGLL
+340 PGQNTIVGGVGGLL
-355 VFLLGLLGVAALL
+355 VFLLGVLGVGSLL
-368 WKYRQPEVQVKEPD
+368 WKYRQPEVVVDESENKL
-382 RKIKAGKKSKFIKR
+382 RAGKKSKFIRKKR
-396 QNKNRTSNSEMRH
+396 VPVASSEMRH

-419 VWLVMSGY
+419 VWLIMSGY

-435 IPTFAIPLG
+435 IPTFAMPLG

-452 FFVEYLRE
+452 FLVEYLRVRFT
-460 NIKTT
+460 TT
-465 SSIALVAFVAAIAIA
+465 SSLALIVFVAAVAMV

-493 GVIAAGFI
+493 GVLAAGFI
-501 YVVRK
+501 YSVKK
-506 PEVRAPVMM
+506 PEIRAPFMM
-515 ALVVLAVVAPSVSGA
+515 VLVVLAAVAPSVSGA
-530 HSLTSAVAPGT
+530 HSITTSVAPGT
-541 DDGMWK
+541 DDGMWN
-547 SMEWIKK
+547 SMQWVKK
-554 NTSKDTVVMSWWDFG
+554 NTTRDTVVMSWWDFG

-629 NDSGKTA
+629 DDSGKTA
-636 EILTSTLGLSRDDAK
+636 EILTATLGLPREEAR
-651 AVMTG
+651 AVMIG
-656 RYGLTEKEADSV
+656 RYGLSDKEADSV
-668 LRYSHPS
+668 LRYSHPA

-710 YGYYPSMGSSKP
+710 YGYYPSLASSKP
-722 QIVNNTT
+722 QVVNNTT

-735 TMVEDNLVGT
+735 TMVDPNNVLGT
-745 IIEKKGNTT
+745 IIEKKANTT
-754 NATIAIGNNRTV
+754 NATIAVGNNMTV
-766 QRINPHKLI
+766 QKINPHKI
-775 IIEGNLLVRNEIV
+775 TIIEGDLLVKNEVV
-788 DSNAQLS
+788 DSDAQLS

-803 QYTTV
+803 QYTTI

-813 LEDAVFTKL
+813 LEDSVFTKL

>member
-1 MDIRNLLEKLKPFII
+1 MDIQGLLERLKPFII
-16 IILLFSAVFY
+16 IVLLFSVVFY

-41 KDFYKDSDG
+41 KKFYEDADG

-70 TRGIMGDTLVDGKP
+70 TKGIMGDTLVDGKP

-95 PVDYPPLIVYITS
+95 PVDYPPLIVYVTS
-108 AAYRVAN
+108 AAYRVLN

-129 GALIGSLCVIPA
+129 GAFIGSLCVIPA
-141 YLFVRRITNDYGGIA
+141 YLFVRRITNDYGGFA
-156 AALVVGLVP
+156 AALIVGLVP

-186 LLVFWFFTESMLAV
+186 LFVFWFFTEGMLASSMRGKV
-200 DLKRKTAYALA
+200 GYALA
-211 AAVSVL
+211 AAVSIL

-231 VLVVFIIV
+231 VLIVFV
-239 YSLISRYVLGEKP
+239 AAYLVISRYILGEKP
-252 DREFTGKVD
+252 EGEFEGKLD
-261 WLLHQREIFPL
+261 WLIHQRELFPL
-272 LVLLIGGGILIGIF
+272 LILLIAGGVLVGVF

-295 VTGLVSTT
+295 VGGLIGAT

-312 AYPNVYVSVSELQIP
+312 AYPNVYVSVSELQVP

-333 AGAKNLF
+333 AGNIFL
-340 MPGQGSVVGGVGGLL
+340 PGQNTIVGGVGGLL
-355 VFLLGLLGVAALL
+355 VFILGVLGVGALV
-368 WKYRQPEVQVKEPD
+368 WKYRQPEVVVEESENRP
-382 RKIKAGKKSKFIKR
+382 RAGKKSKFMRKKR
-396 QNKNRTSNSEMRH
+396 AAVASEEMRH

-419 VWLVMSGY
+419 VWLIMSGY

-435 IPTFAIPLG
+435 IPTFAMPLG

-452 FFVEYLRE
+452 FLVEYLRVRFT
-460 NIKTT
+460 TT
-465 SSIALVAFVAAIAIA
+465 SSLALIVFVAAVAMV

-493 GVIAAGFI
+493 GVLAAGFI
-501 YVVRK
+501 YSVKK
-506 PEVRAPVMM
+506 PEIRAPFMM
-515 ALVVLAVVAPSVSGA
+515 VLVVLAAVAPSVSGA
-530 HSLTSAVAPGT
+530 HSITTSVAPGT
-541 DDGMWK
+541 DDGMWN
-547 SMEWIKK
+547 SMQWVKK
-554 NTSKDTVVMSWWDFG
+554 NTSRDTVVMSWWDFG

-610 LTMLSSSGDLAY
+610 LTMLSTSGDLAY

-629 NDSGKTA
+629 DDSGKTA
-636 EILTSTLGLSRDDAK
+636 EILTATLGLPREEAR

-656 RYGLTEKEADSV
+656 RYGLSDKEADSV
-668 LRYSHPS
+668 LRYSHPA

-700 WDFKK
+700 WDFEK

-710 YGYYPSMGSSKP
+710 YGYYPSLASSKP
-722 QIVNNTT
+722 QVVNNTT

-735 TMVEDNLVGT
+735 TMVDQNNVLGT
-745 IIEKKGNTT
+745 IIEKKANTT
-754 NATIAIGNNRTV
+754 NATIAVGNNMTV
-766 QRINPHKLI
+766 QKINPHRLT
-775 IIEGNLLVRNEIV
+775 IIEGDLLVKNEVV
-788 DSNAQLS
+788 DSDAQLS

-803 QYTTV
+803 QYTTI

-813 LEDAVFTKL
+813 LEDSVFTKL

>member
-1 MDIRNLLEKLKPFII
+1 MDIQGLLERLKPFLII
-16 IILLFSAVFY
+16 VLLFSVVFY

-41 KDFYKDSDG
+41 KKFYEDADG

-70 TRGIMGDTLVDGKP
+70 TKGIMGDTLVDGKP

-95 PVDYPPLIVYITS
+95 PVDYPPLIVYVTS
-108 AAYRVAN
+108 AAYRVLN

-129 GALIGSLCVIPA
+129 GAFIGSLCVIPA
-141 YLFVRRITNDYGGIA
+141 YLFVRRITNDYGGFA
-156 AALVVGLVP
+156 AALIVGLVP

-186 LLVFWFFTESMLAV
+186 LFVFWFFTEGMLASSMRGKV
-200 DLKRKTAYALA
+200 GYALA
-211 AAVSVL
+211 AAVSIL

-231 VLVVFIIV
+231 VLIVFV
-239 YSLISRYVLGEKP
+239 AAYLVISRYILGEKP
-252 DREFTGKVD
+252 EGEFEGKLD
-261 WLLHQREIFPL
+261 WLIHQRELFPL
-272 LVLLIGGGILIGIF
+272 LILLIAGGVLIGVF

-295 VTGLVSTT
+295 VGGLIGAT

-312 AYPNVYVSVSELQIP
+312 AYPNVYVSVSELQVP

-333 AGAKNLF
+333 AGNIFL
-340 MPGQGSVVGGVGGLL
+340 PGQNTIVGGVGGLL
-355 VFLLGLLGVAALL
+355 VFIIGVLGVGALV
-368 WKYRQPEVQVKEPD
+368 WKYRQPEVVVEESENRP
-382 RKIKAGKKSKFIKR
+382 RAGKKSKFMRKKR
-396 QNKNRTSNSEMRH
+396 AAVASEEMRH

-419 VWLVMSGY
+419 VWLIMSGY

-435 IPTFAIPLG
+435 IPTFAMPLG

-452 FFVEYLRE
+452 FLVEYLRVRFT
-460 NIKTT
+460 TT
-465 SSIALVAFVAAIAIA
+465 SSLALIVFVAAVAMV

-493 GVIAAGFI
+493 GVLAAGFI
-501 YVVRK
+501 YSVKK
-506 PEVRAPVMM
+506 PEIRAQFMM
-515 ALVVLAVVAPSVSGA
+515 VLVVLAAVAPSVSGA
-530 HSLTSAVAPGT
+530 HSITTSVAPGT
-541 DDGMWK
+541 DDGMWN
-547 SMEWIKK
+547 SMQWVKK
-554 NTSKDTVVMSWWDFG
+554 NTSRDTVVMSWWDFG

-610 LTMLSSSGDLAY
+610 LTMLSTSGDLAY

-629 NDSGKTA
+629 DDSGKTA
-636 EILTSTLGLSRDDAK
+636 EILTATLGLPREEAR

-656 RYGLTEKEADSV
+656 RYGLSDTEADSV
-668 LRYSHPS
+668 LRYSHPA

-710 YGYYPSMGSSKP
+710 YGYYPSLASSKP
-722 QIVNNTT
+722 QVVNNTT

-735 TMVEDNLVGT
+735 TMVDQNNVLGT
-745 IIEKKGNTT
+745 IIEKKANTT
-754 NATIAIGNNRTV
+754 NATIAVGNNMTV
-766 QRINPHKLI
+766 QKINPHKLT
-775 IIEGNLLVRNEIV
+775 IIEGDLLVKNEVV
-788 DSNAQLS
+788 DSDAQLS

-803 QYTTV
+803 QYTTI

-813 LEDAVFTKL
+813 LEDSVFTKL

>member
-1 MDIRNLLEKLKPFII
+1 MDIQGLLERLKPFII
-16 IILLFSAVFY
+16 IVLLFSVVFY

-41 KDFYKDSDG
+41 KKFYEDADG

-70 TRGIMGDTLVDGKP
+70 TKGIMGDTLVDGKP

-95 PVDYPPLIVYITS
+95 PVDYPPLIVYVTS
-108 AAYRVAN
+108 AAYRVLN

-129 GALIGSLCVIPA
+129 GAFIGSLCVIPA
-141 YLFVRRITNDYGGIA
+141 YLFVRRITNDYGGFA
-156 AALVVGLVP
+156 AALIVGLVP

-186 LLVFWFFTESMLAV
+186 LFVFWFFTEGMLASSMRGKV
-200 DLKRKTAYALA
+200 GYALA
-211 AAVSVL
+211 AAVSIL

-231 VLVVFIIV
+231 VLIVFV
-239 YSLISRYVLGEKP
+239 AAYLVISRYILGEKP
-252 DREFTGKVD
+252 EGEFEGKLD
-261 WLLHQREIFPL
+261 WLIHQRELFPL
-272 LVLLIGGGILIGIF
+272 LILLIAGGVLIGVF

-295 VTGLVSTT
+295 VGGLIGAT

-312 AYPNVYVSVSELQIP
+312 AYPNVYVSVSELQVP

-333 AGAKNLF
+333 AGNIFL
-340 MPGQGSVVGGVGGLL
+340 PGQNTIVGGVGGLL
-355 VFLLGLLGVAALL
+355 VFIIGVLGVGALV
-368 WKYRQPEVQVKEPD
+368 WKYRQPEVVVEESENRP
-382 RKIKAGKKSKFIKR
+382 RAGKKSKFMSKKR
-396 QNKNRTSNSEMRH
+396 AAVASEEMRH

-419 VWLVMSGY
+419 VWLIMSGY

-435 IPTFAIPLG
+435 IPTFAMPLG

-452 FFVEYLRE
+452 FLVEYLRVRFT
-460 NIKTT
+460 TT
-465 SSIALVAFVAAIAIA
+465 SSLALIVFVAAVAMV

-493 GVIAAGFI
+493 GVLAAGFI
-501 YVVRK
+501 YSVKK
-506 PEVRAPVMM
+506 PEIRAPFMM
-515 ALVVLAVVAPSVSGA
+515 VLVVLAAVAPSVSGA
-530 HSLTSAVAPGT
+530 HSITTSVAPGT
-541 DDGMWK
+541 DDGMWN
-547 SMEWIKK
+547 SMQWVKK
-554 NTSKDTVVMSWWDFG
+554 NTSRDTVVMSWWDFG

-610 LTMLSSSGDLAY
+610 LTMLSTSGDLAY

-629 NDSGKTA
+629 DDSGKTA
-636 EILTSTLGLSRDDAK
+636 EILTATLGLPREEAR

-656 RYGLTEKEADSV
+656 RYGLSDTEADSV
-668 LRYSHPS
+668 LRYSHPA

-710 YGYYPSMGSSKP
+710 YGYYPSLASSKP
-722 QIVNNTT
+722 QVVNNTT

-735 TMVEDNLVGT
+735 TMVDQNNVLGT
-745 IIEKKGNTT
+745 IIEKKANTT
-754 NATIAIGNNRTV
+754 NATIAVGNNMTV
-766 QRINPHKLI
+766 QKINPHKLT
-775 IIEGNLLVRNEIV
+775 IIEGDLLVKNEVV
-788 DSNAQLS
+788 DSDAQLS

-803 QYTTV
+803 QYTTI

-813 LEDAVFTKL
+813 LEDSVFTKL

>member
-1 MDIRNLLEKLKPFII
+1 MDIQGLLERLKPFII
-16 IILLFSAVFY
+16 IVLLFSVVFY

-41 KDFYKDSDG
+41 KKFYEDADG

-95 PVDYPPLIVYITS
+95 PVDYPPLIVYVTS
-108 AAYRVAN
+108 AAYRVLN

-129 GALIGSLCVIPA
+129 GAFIGSLCVIPA
-141 YLFVRRITNDYGGIA
+141 YLFVRRITNDYGGFA
-156 AALVVGLVP
+156 AALIVGLVP

-186 LLVFWFFTESMLAV
+186 LFVFWFFTEGMLASSMRGKV
-200 DLKRKTAYALA
+200 GYALA
-211 AAVSVL
+211 AAVSIL

-231 VLVVFIIV
+231 VLIVFV
-239 YSLISRYVLGEKP
+239 AAYLVISRYILGEKP
-252 DREFTGKVD
+252 EGEFEGKLD
-261 WLLHQREIFPL
+261 WLIHQRELFPL
-272 LVLLIGGGILIGIF
+272 LILLIAGGVLVGVF

-295 VTGLVSTT
+295 VGGLIGAT

-312 AYPNVYVSVSELQIP
+312 AYPNVYVSVSELQVP

-333 AGAKNLF
+333 AGNIFL
-340 MPGQGSVVGGVGGLL
+340 PGQNTIVGGVGGLL
-355 VFLLGLLGVAALL
+355 VFILGVLGVGALV
-368 WKYRQPEVQVKEPD
+368 WKYRQPEVVVEESENRP
-382 RKIKAGKKSKFIKR
+382 RAGKKSKFMRKKR
-396 QNKNRTSNSEMRH
+396 AAVASEEMRH

-419 VWLVMSGY
+419 VWLIMSGY

-435 IPTFAIPLG
+435 IPTFAMPLG

-452 FFVEYLRE
+452 FLVEYLRVRFT
-460 NIKTT
+460 TT
-465 SSIALVAFVAAIAIA
+465 SSLALIVFVAAVAMV

-493 GVIAAGFI
+493 GVLAAGFI
-501 YVVRK
+501 YSVKK
-506 PEVRAPVMM
+506 PEIRAPFMM
-515 ALVVLAVVAPSVSGA
+515 VLVVLAAVAPSVSGA
-530 HSLTSAVAPGT
+530 HSITTSVAPGT
-541 DDGMWK
+541 DDGMWN
-547 SMEWIKK
+547 SMQWVKK
-554 NTSKDTVVMSWWDFG
+554 NTSRDTVVMSWWDFG

-610 LTMLSSSGDLAY
+610 LTMLSTSGDLAY

-629 NDSGKTA
+629 DDSGKTA
-636 EILTSTLGLSRDDAK
+636 EILTATLGLPREEAR

-656 RYGLTEKEADSV
+656 RYGLSDKEADSV
-668 LRYSHPS
+668 LRYSHPA

-710 YGYYPSMGSSKP
+710 YGYYPSLASSKP
-722 QIVNNTT
+722 QVVNNTT

-735 TMVEDNLVGT
+735 TMVDQNNVLGT
-745 IIEKKGNTT
+745 IIEKKANTT
-754 NATIAIGNNRTV
+754 NATIAVGNNMTV
-766 QRINPHKLI
+766 QKINPHRLT
-775 IIEGNLLVRNEIV
+775 IIEGDLLVKNEVV
-788 DSNAQLS
+788 DSDAQLS

-803 QYTTV
+803 QYTTI

-813 LEDAVFTKL
+813 LEDSVFTKL
-822 FLLGGF
+822 FLMGGF

>member
-1 MDIRNLLEKLKPFII
+1 MDIQGLLERLKPFLII
-16 IILLFSAVFY
+16 VLLFSVVFY

-41 KDFYKDSDG
+41 KKFYEDADG

-70 TRGIMGDTLVDGKP
+70 TKGIMGDTLVDGKP

-95 PVDYPPLIVYITS
+95 PVDYPPLIVYVTS
-108 AAYRVAN
+108 AAYRVLN

-129 GALIGSLCVIPA
+129 GAFIGSLCVIPA
-141 YLFVRRITNDYGGIA
+141 YLFVRRITNDYGGFA
-156 AALVVGLVP
+156 AALIVGLVP

-186 LLVFWFFTESMLAV
+186 LFVFWFFTEGMLASSMRGKV
-200 DLKRKTAYALA
+200 GYALA
-211 AAVSVL
+211 AAVSIL

-231 VLVVFIIV
+231 VLIVFV
-239 YSLISRYVLGEKP
+239 AAYLVISRYILGEKP
-252 DREFTGKVD
+252 EGEFEGKLD
-261 WLLHQREIFPL
+261 WLIHQRELFPL
-272 LVLLIGGGILIGIF
+272 LILLIAGGVLIGVF

-295 VTGLVSTT
+295 VGGLIGAT

-312 AYPNVYVSVSELQIP
+312 AYPNVYVSVSELQVP

-333 AGAKNLF
+333 AGNIFL
-340 MPGQGSVVGGVGGLL
+340 PGQNTIVGGVGGLL
-355 VFLLGLLGVAALL
+355 VFIIGVLGVGALV
-368 WKYRQPEVQVKEPD
+368 WKYRQPEVVVEESENRP
-382 RKIKAGKKSKFIKR
+382 RAGKKSKFMRKKR
-396 QNKNRTSNSEMRH
+396 AAVASEEMRH

-419 VWLVMSGY
+419 VWLIMSGY

-435 IPTFAIPLG
+435 IPTFAMPLG

-452 FFVEYLRE
+452 FLVEYLRVRFT
-460 NIKTT
+460 TT
-465 SSIALVAFVAAIAIA
+465 SSLALIVFVAAVAMV

-493 GVIAAGFI
+493 GVLAAGFI
-501 YVVRK
+501 YSVKK
-506 PEVRAPVMM
+506 PEIRAPFMM
-515 ALVVLAVVAPSVSGA
+515 VLVVLAAVAPSVSGA
-530 HSLTSAVAPGT
+530 HSITTSVAPGT
-541 DDGMWK
+541 DDGMWN
-547 SMEWIKK
+547 SMQWVKK
-554 NTSKDTVVMSWWDFG
+554 NTSRDTVVMSWWDFG

-610 LTMLSSSGDLAY
+610 LTMLSTSGDLAY

-629 NDSGKTA
+629 DDSGKTA
-636 EILTSTLGLSRDDAK
+636 EILTATLGLPREEAR

-656 RYGLTEKEADSV
+656 RYGLSDKEAESV
-668 LRYSHPS
+668 LMYSHPA

-710 YGYYPSMGSSKP
+710 YGYYPSLASSKP
-722 QIVNNTT
+722 QVVNNTT

-735 TMVEDNLVGT
+735 TMVDQNNVLGT
-745 IIEKKGNTT
+745 IIEKKANTT
-754 NATIAIGNNRTV
+754 NATIAVGNNMTV
-766 QRINPHKLI
+766 QKINPHKLT
-775 IIEGNLLVRNEIV
+775 IIEGDLLVKNEVV
-788 DSNAQLS
+788 DSDAQLS

-803 QYTTV
+803 QYTTI

-813 LEDAVFTKL
+813 LEDSVFTKL

-839 PGVLLWTAA
+839 PGVMLWTAA

>member
-1 MDIRNLLEKLKPFII
+1 MDIQGLLERLKPFLII
-16 IILLFSAVFY
+16 VLLFSVVFY

-41 KDFYKDSDG
+41 KKFYEDADG

-70 TRGIMGDTLVDGKP
+70 TKGIMGDTLVDGKP

-95 PVDYPPLIVYITS
+95 PVDYPPLIVYVTS
-108 AAYRVAN
+108 AAYRVLN

-129 GALIGSLCVIPA
+129 GAFIGSLCVIPA
-141 YLFVRRITNDYGGIA
+141 YLFVRRITNDYGGFA
-156 AALVVGLVP
+156 AALIVGLVP

-186 LLVFWFFTESMLAV
+186 LFVFWFFTEGMLASSMRGKV
-200 DLKRKTAYALA
+200 GYALA
-211 AAVSVL
+211 AAVSIL

-231 VLVVFIIV
+231 VLIVFV
-239 YSLISRYVLGEKP
+239 AAYLVISRYILGEKP
-252 DREFTGKVD
+252 EGEFEGKLD
-261 WLLHQREIFPL
+261 WLIHQRELFPL
-272 LVLLIGGGILIGIF
+272 LILLIAGGVLIGVF

-295 VTGLVSTT
+295 VGGLIGAT

-312 AYPNVYVSVSELQIP
+312 AYPNVYVSVSELQVP

-333 AGAKNLF
+333 AGNIFL
-340 MPGQGSVVGGVGGLL
+340 PGQNTIVGGVGGLL
-355 VFLLGLLGVAALL
+355 VFIIGVLGVGALV
-368 WKYRQPEVQVKEPD
+368 WKYRQPEVVVEESENRP
-382 RKIKAGKKSKFIKR
+382 RAGKKSKFMRKKR
-396 QNKNRTSNSEMRH
+396 AAVASEEMRH

-419 VWLVMSGY
+419 VWLIMSGY

-435 IPTFAIPLG
+435 IPTFAMPLG

-452 FFVEYLRE
+452 FLVEYLRVRFT
-460 NIKTT
+460 TT
-465 SSIALVAFVAAIAIA
+465 SSLALIVFVAAVAMV

-493 GVIAAGFI
+493 GVLAAGFI
-501 YVVRK
+501 YSVKK
-506 PEVRAPVMM
+506 PEIRAPFMM
-515 ALVVLAVVAPSVSGA
+515 VLVVLAAVAPSVSGA
-530 HSLTSAVAPGT
+530 LSITTSVAPGT
-541 DDGMWK
+541 DDGMWN
-547 SMEWIKK
+547 SMQWVKK
-554 NTSKDTVVMSWWDFG
+554 NTSRDTVVMSWWDFG

-610 LTMLSSSGDLAY
+610 LTMLSTSGDLAY

-629 NDSGKTA
+629 DDSGKTA
-636 EILTSTLGLSRDDAK
+636 EILTATLGLPREEAR

-656 RYGLTEKEADSV
+656 RYGLSDTEADSV
-668 LRYSHPS
+668 LRYSHPA

-710 YGYYPSMGSSKP
+710 YGYYPSLASSKP
-722 QIVNNTT
+722 QVVNNTT

-735 TMVEDNLVGT
+735 TMVDQNNVLGT
-745 IIEKKGNTT
+745 IIEKKANTT
-754 NATIAIGNNRTV
+754 NAMIAVGNNMTV
-766 QRINPHKLI
+766 QKINPHKLT
-775 IIEGNLLVRNEIV
+775 IIEGDLLVKNEVV
-788 DSNAQLS
+788 DSDAQLS

-803 QYTTV
+803 QYTTI

-813 LEDAVFTKL
+813 LEDSVFTKL

>member
-1 MDIRNLLEKLKPFII
+1 MDIQGLLERLKPFII
-16 IILLFSAVFY
+16 IVLLFSVVFY

-41 KDFYKDSDG
+41 KKFYEDADG

-95 PVDYPPLIVYITS
+95 PVDYPPLIVYVTS
-108 AAYRVAN
+108 AAYRVLN

-129 GALIGSLCVIPA
+129 GAFIGSLCVIPA
-141 YLFVRRITNDYGGIA
+141 YLFVRRITNDYGGFA
-156 AALVVGLVP
+156 AALIVGLVP

-186 LLVFWFFTESMLAV
+186 LFVFWFFTEGMLASSMRGKV
-200 DLKRKTAYALA
+200 GYALA
-211 AAVSVL
+211 AAVSIL

-231 VLVVFIIV
+231 VLIVFV
-239 YSLISRYVLGEKP
+239 AAYLVISRYILGEKP
-252 DREFTGKVD
+252 EGEFEGKLD
-261 WLLHQREIFPL
+261 WLIHQRELFPL
-272 LVLLIGGGILIGIF
+272 LILLIAGGVLVGVF

-295 VTGLVSTT
+295 VGGLIGAT

-312 AYPNVYVSVSELQIP
+312 AYPNVYVSVSELQVP

-333 AGAKNLF
+333 AGNIFL
-340 MPGQGSVVGGVGGLL
+340 PGQNTIVGGVGGLL
-355 VFLLGLLGVAALL
+355 VFILGVLGVGALV
-368 WKYRQPEVQVKEPD
+368 WKYRQPEVVVEESENRP
-382 RKIKAGKKSKFIKR
+382 RAGKKSKFMRKKR
-396 QNKNRTSNSEMRH
+396 AAVASEEMRH

-419 VWLVMSGY
+419 VWLIMSGY

-435 IPTFAIPLG
+435 IPTFAMPLG

-452 FFVEYLRE
+452 FLVEYLRVRFT
-460 NIKTT
+460 TT
-465 SSIALVAFVAAIAIA
+465 SSLALIVFVAAVAMV

-493 GVIAAGFI
+493 GVLAAGFI
-501 YVVRK
+501 YSVKK
-506 PEVRAPVMM
+506 PEIRAPFMM
-515 ALVVLAVVAPSVSGA
+515 VLVVLAAVAPSVSGA
-530 HSLTSAVAPGT
+530 HSITTSVAPGT
-541 DDGMWK
+541 DDGMWN
-547 SMEWIKK
+547 SMQWVKK
-554 NTSKDTVVMSWWDFG
+554 NTSRDTVVMSWWDFG

-610 LTMLSSSGDLAY
+610 LTMLSTSGDLAY

-629 NDSGKTA
+629 DDSGKTA
-636 EILTSTLGLSRDDAK
+636 EILTATLGLPREEAR

-656 RYGLTEKEADSV
+656 RYGLSDNEADSV
-668 LRYSHPS
+668 LRYSHPA

-710 YGYYPSMGSSKP
+710 YGYYPSLASSKP
-722 QIVNNTT
+722 QVVNNTT

-735 TMVEDNLVGT
+735 TMVDQNNVLGT
-745 IIEKKGNTT
+745 IIEKKANTT
-754 NATIAIGNNRTV
+754 NATIAVGNNMTV
-766 QRINPHKLI
+766 QKINPHRLT
-775 IIEGNLLVRNEIV
+775 IIEGDLLVKNEVV
-788 DSNAQLS
+788 DSDAQLS

-803 QYTTV
+803 QYTTI

-813 LEDAVFTKL
+813 LEDSVFTKL
-822 FLLGGF
+822 FLMGGF

>member
-1 MDIRNLLEKLKPFII
+1 MKPFII
-16 IILLFSAVFY
+16 IVLLFSVVFY

-41 KDFYKDSDG
+41 KKFYEDADG

-95 PVDYPPLIVYITS
+95 PVDYPPLIVYVTS
-108 AAYRVAN
+108 AAYRVLN

-129 GALIGSLCVIPA
+129 GAFIGSLCVIPA
-141 YLFVRRITNDYGGIA
+141 YLFVRRITNDYGGFA
-156 AALVVGLVP
+156 AALIVGLVP

-186 LLVFWFFTESMLAV
+186 LFVFWFFTEGMLASSMRGKV
-200 DLKRKTAYALA
+200 GYALA
-211 AAVSVL
+211 AAVSIL

-231 VLVVFIIV
+231 VLIVFV
-239 YSLISRYVLGEKP
+239 AAYLVISRYILGEKP
-252 DREFTGKVD
+252 EGEFEGKLD
-261 WLLHQREIFPL
+261 WLIHQRELFPL
-272 LVLLIGGGILIGIF
+272 LILLIAGGVLVGVF

-295 VTGLVSTT
+295 VGGLIGAT

-312 AYPNVYVSVSELQIP
+312 AYPNVYVSVSELQVP

-333 AGAKNLF
+333 AGNIFL
-340 MPGQGSVVGGVGGLL
+340 PGQNTIVGGVGGLL
-355 VFLLGLLGVAALL
+355 VFILGVLGVGALV
-368 WKYRQPEVQVKEPD
+368 WKYRQPEVVVEESENRP
-382 RKIKAGKKSKFIKR
+382 RAGKKSKFMRKKR
-396 QNKNRTSNSEMRH
+396 AAVASEEMRH

-419 VWLVMSGY
+419 VWLIMSGY

-435 IPTFAIPLG
+435 IPTFAMPLG

-452 FFVEYLRE
+452 FLVEYLRVRFT
-460 NIKTT
+460 TT
-465 SSIALVAFVAAIAIA
+465 SSLALIVFVAAVAMV

-493 GVIAAGFI
+493 GVLAAGFI
-501 YVVRK
+501 YSVKK
-506 PEVRAPVMM
+506 PEIRAPFMM
-515 ALVVLAVVAPSVSGA
+515 VLVVLAAVAPSVSGA
-530 HSLTSAVAPGT
+530 HSITTSVAPGT
-541 DDGMWK
+541 DDGMWN
-547 SMEWIKK
+547 SMQWVKK
-554 NTSKDTVVMSWWDFG
+554 NTSRDTVVMSWWDFG

-610 LTMLSSSGDLAY
+610 LTMLSTSGDLAY

-629 NDSGKTA
+629 DDSGKTA
-636 EILTSTLGLSRDDAK
+636 EILTATLGLPREEAR

-656 RYGLTEKEADSV
+656 RYGLSDKEADSV
-668 LRYSHPS
+668 LRYSHPA

-710 YGYYPSMGSSKP
+710 YGYYPSLASSKP
-722 QIVNNTT
+722 QVVNNTT

-735 TMVEDNLVGT
+735 TMVDQNNVLGT
-745 IIEKKGNTT
+745 IIEKKANTT
-754 NATIAIGNNRTV
+754 NATIAVGNNMTV
-766 QRINPHKLI
+766 QKINPHRLT
-775 IIEGNLLVRNEIV
+775 IIEGDLLVKNEVV
-788 DSNAQLS
+788 DSDAQLS

-803 QYTTV
+803 QYTTI

-813 LEDAVFTKL
+813 LEDSVFTKL
-822 FLLGGF
+822 FLMGGF

>member
-1 MDIRNLLEKLKPFII
+1 MDIQGLLERLKPFLII
-16 IILLFSAVFY
+16 VLLFSVVFY

-41 KDFYKDSDG
+41 KKFYEDADG

-70 TRGIMGDTLVDGKP
+70 TKGIMGDTLVDGKP

-95 PVDYPPLIVYITS
+95 PVDYPPLIVYVTS
-108 AAYRVAN
+108 AAYRVLN

-129 GALIGSLCVIPA
+129 GAFIGSLCVIPA
-141 YLFVRRITNDYGGIA
+141 YLFVRRITNDYGGFA
-156 AALVVGLVP
+156 AALIVGLVP

-186 LLVFWFFTESMLAV
+186 LFVFWFFTEGMLASSMRGKV
-200 DLKRKTAYALA
+200 GYALA
-211 AAVSVL
+211 AAVSIL

-231 VLVVFIIV
+231 VLIVFV
-239 YSLISRYVLGEKP
+239 AAYLVISRYILGEKP
-252 DREFTGKVD
+252 EGEFEGKLD
-261 WLLHQREIFPL
+261 WLIHQRELFPL
-272 LVLLIGGGILIGIF
+272 LILLIAGGVLIGVF

-295 VTGLVSTT
+295 VGGLIGAT

-312 AYPNVYVSVSELQIP
+312 AYPNVYVSVSELQVP

-333 AGAKNLF
+333 AGNIFL
-340 MPGQGSVVGGVGGLL
+340 PGQNTIVGGVGGLL
-355 VFLLGLLGVAALL
+355 VFIIGVLGVGALV
-368 WKYRQPEVQVKEPD
+368 WKYRQPEVVVEESENRP
-382 RKIKAGKKSKFIKR
+382 RAGKKSKFMRKKR
-396 QNKNRTSNSEMRH
+396 AAVASEEMRH

-419 VWLVMSGY
+419 VWLIMSGY

-435 IPTFAIPLG
+435 IPTFAMPLG

-452 FFVEYLRE
+452 FLVEYLRVRFT
-460 NIKTT
+460 TT
-465 SSIALVAFVAAIAIA
+465 SSLALIVFVAAVAMV

-493 GVIAAGFI
+493 GVLAAGFI
-501 YVVRK
+501 YSVKK
-506 PEVRAPVMM
+506 PEIRAPFMM
-515 ALVVLAVVAPSVSGA
+515 VLVVLAAVAPSVSGA
-530 HSLTSAVAPGT
+530 HSITTSVAPGT
-541 DDGMWK
+541 DDGMWN
-547 SMEWIKK
+547 SMQWVKK
-554 NTSKDTVVMSWWDFG
+554 NTSRDTVVMSWWDFG

-610 LTMLSSSGDLAY
+610 LTMLSTSGDLAY

-629 NDSGKTA
+629 DDSGKTA
-636 EILTSTLGLSRDDAK
+636 EILTATLGLPREEAR

-656 RYGLTEKEADSV
+656 RYGLSDTEADSV
-668 LRYSHPS
+668 LRYSHPA

-688 LGKAPWWTYFGT
+688 LGNAPWWTYFGT

-710 YGYYPSMGSSKP
+710 YGYYPSQASSKP
-722 QIVNNTT
+722 QVVNNTT

-735 TMVEDNLVGT
+735 TMVDQNNVLGT
-745 IIEKKGNTT
+745 IIEKKANTT
-754 NATIAIGNNRTV
+754 NATIAVGNNMTV
-766 QRINPHKLI
+766 QKINPHKLT
-775 IIEGNLLVRNEIV
+775 IIEGDLLVKNEVV
-788 DSNAQLS
+788 DSDAQLS

-803 QYTTV
+803 QYTTI

-813 LEDAVFTKL
+813 LEDSVFTKL

>member
-1 MDIRNLLEKLKPFII
+1 MDIQGLLERLKPFLII
-16 IILLFSAVFY
+16 VLLFSVVFY

-41 KDFYKDSDG
+41 KKFYEDADG

-70 TRGIMGDTLVDGKP
+70 TKGIMGDTLVDGKP

-95 PVDYPPLIVYITS
+95 PVDYPPLIVYVTS
-108 AAYRVAN
+108 AAYRVLN

-129 GALIGSLCVIPA
+129 GAFIGSLCVIPA
-141 YLFVRRITNDYGGIA
+141 YLFVRRITNDYGGFA
-156 AALVVGLVP
+156 AALIVGLVP

-186 LLVFWFFTESMLAV
+186 LFVFWFFTEGMLASSMRGKV
-200 DLKRKTAYALA
+200 GYALA
-211 AAVSVL
+211 AAVSIL

-231 VLVVFIIV
+231 VLIVFV
-239 YSLISRYVLGEKP
+239 AAYLVISRYILGEKP
-252 DREFTGKVD
+252 EGEFEGKLD
-261 WLLHQREIFPL
+261 WLIHQRELFPL
-272 LVLLIGGGILIGIF
+272 LILLIAGGVLIGVF

-295 VTGLVSTT
+295 VGGLIGAT

-312 AYPNVYVSVSELQIP
+312 AYPNVYVSVSELQVP

-333 AGAKNLF
+333 AGNIFL
-340 MPGQGSVVGGVGGLL
+340 PGQNTIVGGVGGLL
-355 VFLLGLLGVAALL
+355 VFIIGVLGVGALV
-368 WKYRQPEVQVKEPD
+368 WKYRQPEVVVEESENRP
-382 RKIKAGKKSKFIKR
+382 RAGKKSKFMRKKR
-396 QNKNRTSNSEMRH
+396 AAVASEEMRH

-419 VWLVMSGY
+419 VWLIMSGY

-435 IPTFAIPLG
+435 IPTFAMPLG

-452 FFVEYLRE
+452 FLVEYLRVRFT
-460 NIKTT
+460 TT
-465 SSIALVAFVAAIAIA
+465 SSLALIVFVAAVAMV

-493 GVIAAGFI
+493 GVLAAGFI
-501 YVVRK
+501 YSVKK
-506 PEVRAPVMM
+506 PEIRAPFMM
-515 ALVVLAVVAPSVSGA
+515 VLVVLAAVAPSVSGA
-530 HSLTSAVAPGT
+530 HSITTSVAPGT
-541 DDGMWK
+541 DDGMWN
-547 SMEWIKK
+547 SMQWVKK
-554 NTSKDTVVMSWWDFG
+554 NTSRDTVVMSWWDFG

-610 LTMLSSSGDLAY
+610 LTMLSTSGDLAY

-629 NDSGKTA
+629 DDSGKTA
-636 EILTSTLGLSRDDAK
+636 EILTATLGLPREEAR

-656 RYGLTEKEADSV
+656 RYGLSDTEADSV
-668 LRYSHPS
+668 LRYSHPA

-710 YGYYPSMGSSKP
+710 YGYYPSLASSKP
-722 QIVNNTT
+722 QVVNNTT

-735 TMVEDNLVGT
+735 TMVDQNNVLGT
-745 IIEKKGNTT
+745 IIEKKANTT
-754 NATIAIGNNRTV
+754 NATIAVGNNMTV
-766 QRINPHKLI
+766 QKINPHKLT
-775 IIEGNLLVRNEIV
+775 IIEGDLLVKNEVV
-788 DSNAQLS
+788 DSDAQLS

-803 QYTTV
+803 QYTTI

-813 LEDAVFTKL
+813 LEDSVFTKL

>member
-1 MDIRNLLEKLKPFII
+1 MDIQGLLERLKPFLII
-16 IILLFSAVFY
+16 VLLFSVVFY

-41 KDFYKDSDG
+41 KKFYEDADG

-70 TRGIMGDTLVDGKP
+70 TKGIMGDTLVDGKP

-95 PVDYPPLIVYITS
+95 PVDYPPLIVYVTS
-108 AAYRVAN
+108 AAYRVLN

-129 GALIGSLCVIPA
+129 GAFIGSLCVIPA
-141 YLFVRRITNDYGGIA
+141 YLFVRRITNDYGGFA
-156 AALVVGLVP
+156 AALIVGLVP

-186 LLVFWFFTESMLAV
+186 LFVFWFFTEGMLASSMRGKV
-200 DLKRKTAYALA
+200 GYALA
-211 AAVSVL
+211 AAVSIL

-231 VLVVFIIV
+231 VLIVFV
-239 YSLISRYVLGEKP
+239 AAYLVISRYILGEKP
-252 DREFTGKVD
+252 EGEFEGKLD
-261 WLLHQREIFPL
+261 WLIHQRELFPL
-272 LVLLIGGGILIGIF
+272 LILLIAGGVLIGVF

-295 VTGLVSTT
+295 VGGLIGAT

-312 AYPNVYVSVSELQIP
+312 AYPNVYVSVSELQVP

-333 AGAKNLF
+333 AGNIFL
-340 MPGQGSVVGGVGGLL
+340 PGQNTIVGGVGGLL
-355 VFLLGLLGVAALL
+355 VFILGVLGVGALV
-368 WKYRQPEVQVKEPD
+368 WKYRQPEVVVEESENRP
-382 RKIKAGKKSKFIKR
+382 RAGKKSKFMRKKR
-396 QNKNRTSNSEMRH
+396 AAVASEEMRH

-419 VWLVMSGY
+419 VWLIMSGY

-435 IPTFAIPLG
+435 IPTFAMPLG

-452 FFVEYLRE
+452 FLVEYLRVRFT
-460 NIKTT
+460 TT
-465 SSIALVAFVAAIAIA
+465 SSLALIVFVAAVAMV

-493 GVIAAGFI
+493 GVLAAGFI
-501 YVVRK
+501 YSVKK
-506 PEVRAPVMM
+506 PEIRAPFMM
-515 ALVVLAVVAPSVSGA
+515 VLVVLAAVAPSVSGA
-530 HSLTSAVAPGT
+530 HSITTSVAPGT
-541 DDGMWK
+541 DDGMWN
-547 SMEWIKK
+547 SMQWVKK
-554 NTSKDTVVMSWWDFG
+554 NTSRDTVVMSWWDFG

-610 LTMLSSSGDLAY
+610 LTMLSTSGDLAY

-629 NDSGKTA
+629 DDSGKTA
-636 EILTSTLGLSRDDAK
+636 EILTATLGLPREEAR

-656 RYGLTEKEADSV
+656 RYGLSDTEADSV
-668 LRYSHPS
+668 LRYSHPA

-710 YGYYPSMGSSKP
+710 YGYYPSLASSKP
-722 QIVNNTT
+722 QVVNNTT

-735 TMVEDNLVGT
+735 TMVDQNNVLGT
-745 IIEKKGNTT
+745 IIEKKANTT
-754 NATIAIGNNRTV
+754 NATIAVGNNMTV
-766 QRINPHKLI
+766 QKINPHKLT
-775 IIEGNLLVRNEIV
+775 IIEGDLLVKNEVV
-788 DSNAQLS
+788 DSDAQLS

-803 QYTTV
+803 QYTTI

-813 LEDAVFTKL
+813 LEDSVFTKL

>member
-1 MDIRNLLEKLKPFII
+1 MDIQGLLERLKPFLII
-16 IILLFSAVFY
+16 VLLFSVVFY

-41 KDFYKDSDG
+41 KKFYEDADG

-95 PVDYPPLIVYITS
+95 PVDYPPLIVYVTS
-108 AAYRVAN
+108 AAYRVLN

-129 GALIGSLCVIPA
+129 GAFIGSLCVIPA
-141 YLFVRRITNDYGGIA
+141 YLFVRRITNDYGGFA
-156 AALVVGLVP
+156 AALIVGLVP

-186 LLVFWFFTESMLAV
+186 LFVFWFFTEGMLASSMRGKV
-200 DLKRKTAYALA
+200 GYALA
-211 AAVSVL
+211 AAVSIL

-231 VLVVFIIV
+231 VLIVFV
-239 YSLISRYVLGEKP
+239 AAYLVISRYILGEKP
-252 DREFTGKVD
+252 EGEFEGKLD
-261 WLLHQREIFPL
+261 WLIHQRELFPL
-272 LVLLIGGGILIGIF
+272 LILLIAGGVLIGVF

-295 VTGLVSTT
+295 VGGLIGAT

-312 AYPNVYVSVSELQIP
+312 AYPNVYVSVSELQVP

-333 AGAKNLF
+333 AGNIFL
-340 MPGQGSVVGGVGGLL
+340 PGQNTIVGGVGGLL
-355 VFLLGLLGVAALL
+355 VFIIGVLGVGALV
-368 WKYRQPEVQVKEPD
+368 WKYRQPEVVVEESENRP
-382 RKIKAGKKSKFIKR
+382 RAGKKSKFMRKKR
-396 QNKNRTSNSEMRH
+396 AAVASEEMRH

-419 VWLVMSGY
+419 VWLIMSGY

-435 IPTFAIPLG
+435 IPTFAMPLG

-452 FFVEYLRE
+452 FLVEYLRVRFT
-460 NIKTT
+460 TT
-465 SSIALVAFVAAIAIA
+465 SSLALIVFVAAVAMV

-493 GVIAAGFI
+493 GVLAAGFI
-501 YVVRK
+501 YSVKK
-506 PEVRAPVMM
+506 PEIRAPFMM
-515 ALVVLAVVAPSVSGA
+515 VLVVLAAVAPSVSGA
-530 HSLTSAVAPGT
+530 HSITTSVAPGT
-541 DDGMWK
+541 DDGMWN
-547 SMEWIKK
+547 SMQWVKK
-554 NTSKDTVVMSWWDFG
+554 NTSRDTVVMSWWDFG

-610 LTMLSSSGDLAY
+610 LTMLSTSGDLAY

-629 NDSGKTA
+629 DDSGKTA
-636 EILTSTLGLSRDDAK
+636 EILTATLGLPREEAR

-656 RYGLTEKEADSV
+656 RYGLSDTEADSV
-668 LRYSHPS
+668 LRYSHPA

-710 YGYYPSMGSSKP
+710 YGYYPSLASSKP
-722 QIVNNTT
+722 QVVNNTT

-735 TMVEDNLVGT
+735 TMVDQNNVLGT
-745 IIEKKGNTT
+745 IIEKKANTT
-754 NATIAIGNNRTV
+754 NATIAVGNNMTV
-766 QRINPHKLI
+766 QKINPHKLT
-775 IIEGNLLVRNEIV
+775 IIEGDLLVKNEVV
-788 DSNAQLS
+788 DSDAQLS

-803 QYTTV
+803 QYTTI

-813 LEDAVFTKL
+813 LEDSVFTKL

>member
-1 MDIRNLLEKLKPFII
+1 MDIQGLLERLKPFII
-16 IILLFSAVFY
+16 IVLLFSVVFY

-41 KDFYKDSDG
+41 KKFYEDADG

-70 TRGIMGDTLVDGKP
+70 TKGIMGDTLVDGKP

-95 PVDYPPLIVYITS
+95 PVDYPPLIVYVTS
-108 AAYRVAN
+108 AAYRVLN

-129 GALIGSLCVIPA
+129 GAFIGSLCVIPA
-141 YLFVRRITNDYGGIA
+141 YLFVRRITNDYGGFA
-156 AALVVGLVP
+156 AALIVGLVP

-186 LLVFWFFTESMLAV
+186 LFVFWFFTEGMLASSMRGKV
-200 DLKRKTAYALA
+200 GYALA
-211 AAVSVL
+211 AAVSIL

-231 VLVVFIIV
+231 VLIVFV
-239 YSLISRYVLGEKP
+239 AAYLVISRYILGEKP
-252 DREFTGKVD
+252 AGEFEGKLD
-261 WLLHQREIFPL
+261 WLIHQRELFPL
-272 LVLLIGGGILIGIF
+272 LILIIAGGVLVGVF

-295 VTGLVSTT
+295 VGGLIGAT

-312 AYPNVYVSVSELQIP
+312 AYPNVYVSVSELQVP

-333 AGAKNLF
+333 AGNIFL
-340 MPGQGSVVGGVGGLL
+340 PGQNTIVGGVGGLL
-355 VFLLGLLGVAALL
+355 VFIIGVLGVGALV
-368 WKYRQPEVQVKEPD
+368 WKYRQPEVVVEESENRP
-382 RKIKAGKKSKFIKR
+382 RAGKKSKFMRKKR
-396 QNKNRTSNSEMRH
+396 AAVASEEMRH

-419 VWLVMSGY
+419 VWLIMSGY

-435 IPTFAIPLG
+435 IPTFAMPLG

-452 FFVEYLRE
+452 FLVEYLRVRFT
-460 NIKTT
+460 TT
-465 SSIALVAFVAAIAIA
+465 SSLALIVFVAAVAMV

-493 GVIAAGFI
+493 GVLAAGFI
-501 YVVRK
+501 YSVKK
-506 PEVRAPVMM
+506 PEIRAPFMM
-515 ALVVLAVVAPSVSGA
+515 VLVVLAAVAPSVSGA
-530 HSLTSAVAPGT
+530 HSITTSVAPGT
-541 DDGMWK
+541 DDGMWN
-547 SMEWIKK
+547 SMQWVKK
-554 NTSKDTVVMSWWDFG
+554 NTSRDTVVMSWWDFG

-610 LTMLSSSGDLAY
+610 LTMLSTSGDLAY

-629 NDSGKTA
+629 DDSGKTA
-636 EILTSTLGLSRDDAK
+636 EILTATLGLPREEAR

-656 RYGLTEKEADSV
+656 RYGLSDKEADSV
-668 LRYSHPS
+668 LRYSHPA

-710 YGYYPSMGSSKP
+710 YGYYPSLASSKP
-722 QIVNNTT
+722 QVVNNTT

-735 TMVEDNLVGT
+735 TMVDQNNVLGT
-745 IIEKKGNTT
+745 IIEKKANTT
-754 NATIAIGNNRTV
+754 NATIAVGNNMTV
-766 QRINPHKLI
+766 QKINPHRLT
-775 IIEGNLLVRNEIV
+775 IIEGDLLVKNEVV
-788 DSNAQLS
+788 DSDAQLS

-803 QYTTV
+803 QYTTI

-813 LEDAVFTKL
+813 LEDSVFTKL

>member
-1 MDIRNLLEKLKPFII
+1 MDIQGVLEKLKPFII
-16 IILLFSAVFY
+16 IVLLFSVVFY

-41 KDFYKDSDG
+41 KKFYEDADG

-70 TRGIMGDTLVDGKP
+70 NKGIMGDTLVDGKP

-95 PVDYPPLIVYITS
+95 PVDYPPLIVYVTS
-108 AAYRVAN
+108 AAYRILN

-129 GALIGSLCVIPA
+129 GSFIGSLCVIPA
-141 YLFVRRITNDYGGIA
+141 YLFVRRITNDYGGVT
-156 AALVVGLVP
+156 AALIVGLVP

-186 LLVFWFFTESMLAV
+186 LFVFWFFTEGMLAS
-200 DLKRKTAYALA
+200 DIRGRAGYALA

-231 VLVVFIIV
+231 VLIVFVAAYLI
-239 YSLISRYVLGEKP
+239 ISRYILGEKP
-252 DREFTGKVD
+252 EGEFDGRLD
-261 WLLHQREIFPL
+261 WLIHQRELFPL
-272 LVLLIGGGILIGIF
+272 VVLLIAGGVLVGLF

-295 VTGLVSTT
+295 VSGLIGAT

-312 AYPNVYVSVSELQIP
+312 AYPNVYVSVSELQVP
-327 EFITTG
+327 DFIATG
-333 AGAKNLF
+333 AGNIFL
-340 MPGQGSVVGGVGGLL
+340 PGQNSVVGGAGGLL
-355 VFLLGLLGVAALL
+355 VFILGVLGVGSL
-368 WKYRQPEVQVKEPD
+368 IWKYRQPEIVVDESENKL
-382 RKIKAGKKSKFIKR
+382 RAGKKSKFMRKKR
-396 QNKNRTSNSEMRH
+396 IPVASSEMRH
-409 RYLLYAVLMA
+409 RYLLYAVLMG
-419 VWLVMSGY
+419 VWLIMSGY

-435 IPTFAIPLG
+435 IPTFAMPLG

-452 FFVEYLRE
+452 FLVEYLRVRFT
-460 NIKTT
+460 TT
-465 SSIALVAFVAAIAIA
+465 SSLALIVFVAAVAMV

-493 GVIAAGFI
+493 GVLAAGFI
-501 YVVRK
+501 YSVKK
-506 PEVRAPVMM
+506 PEIRAPFMM
-515 ALVVLAVVAPSVSGA
+515 VLVVLAAVAPSVSGA
-530 HSLTSAVAPGT
+530 HSITTSVAPGT
-541 DDGMWK
+541 DDGMWN
-547 SMEWIKK
+547 SMQWVKK
-554 NTSKDTVVMSWWDFG
+554 NTSRDTVVMSWWDFG

-636 EILTSTLGLSRDDAK
+636 EILTATLGLPREEAR
-651 AVMTG
+651 AVMIG
-656 RYGLTEKEADSV
+656 RYGLSDSEADTV
-668 LRYSHPS
+668 LRYSHPT

-722 QIVNNTT
+722 QVVNNTT

-735 TMVEDNLVGT
+735 TMVDQNNVLGT

-754 NATIAIGNNRTV
+754 NATIAVGNNMTV
-766 QRINPHKLI
+766 QKINPHKLM
-775 IIEGNLLVRNEIV
+775 IIEGNLLVKNEIV
-788 DSNAQLS
+788 DSDAQLS

-803 QYTTV
+803 QYTTI

-813 LEDAVFTKL
+813 LEDSVFTKL

>member
-1 MDIRNLLEKLKPFII
+1 MDIQGLLERLKPFII
-16 IILLFSAVFY
+16 IVLLFSVVFY

-41 KDFYKDSDG
+41 KKFYEDADG

-95 PVDYPPLIVYITS
+95 PVDYPPLIVYVTS
-108 AAYRVAN
+108 AAYRVLN

-129 GALIGSLCVIPA
+129 GAFIGSLCVIPA
-141 YLFVRRITNDYGGIA
+141 YLFVRRITNDYGGFA
-156 AALVVGLVP
+156 AALIVGLVP

-186 LLVFWFFTESMLAV
+186 LFVFWFFTEGMLASSMRGKV
-200 DLKRKTAYALA
+200 GYALA
-211 AAVSVL
+211 AAVSIL

-231 VLVVFIIV
+231 VLIVFV
-239 YSLISRYVLGEKP
+239 AAYLVISRYILGEKP
-252 DREFTGKVD
+252 EGEFEGKLD
-261 WLLHQREIFPL
+261 WLIHQRELFPL
-272 LVLLIGGGILIGIF
+272 LILLIAGGVLIGVF

-295 VTGLVSTT
+295 VGGLIGAT

-312 AYPNVYVSVSELQIP
+312 AYPNVYVSVSELQVP

-333 AGAKNLF
+333 AGNIFL
-340 MPGQGSVVGGVGGLL
+340 PGQNTIVGGVGGLL
-355 VFLLGLLGVAALL
+355 VFIIGVLGVGALV
-368 WKYRQPEVQVKEPD
+368 WKYRQPEVVVEESENRP
-382 RKIKAGKKSKFIKR
+382 RAGKKSKFMRKKR
-396 QNKNRTSNSEMRH
+396 AAVASEEMRH

-419 VWLVMSGY
+419 VWLIMSGY

-435 IPTFAIPLG
+435 IPTFAMPLG

-452 FFVEYLRE
+452 FLVEYLRVRFT
-460 NIKTT
+460 TT
-465 SSIALVAFVAAIAIA
+465 SSLALIVFVAAVAMV

-493 GVIAAGFI
+493 GVLAAGFI
-501 YVVRK
+501 YSVKK
-506 PEVRAPVMM
+506 PEIRAPFMM
-515 ALVVLAVVAPSVSGA
+515 VLVVLAAVAPSVSGA
-530 HSLTSAVAPGT
+530 HSITTSVAPGT
-541 DDGMWK
+541 DDGMWN
-547 SMEWIKK
+547 SMQWVKK
-554 NTSKDTVVMSWWDFG
+554 NTSRDTVVMSWWDFG

-610 LTMLSSSGDLAY
+610 LTMLSTSGDLAY

-629 NDSGKTA
+629 DDSGKTA
-636 EILTSTLGLSRDDAK
+636 EILTATLGLPREEAR

-656 RYGLTEKEADSV
+656 RYGLSDTEADSV
-668 LRYSHPS
+668 LRYSHPA

-710 YGYYPSMGSSKP
+710 YGYYPSLASSKP
-722 QIVNNTT
+722 QVVNNTT

-735 TMVEDNLVGT
+735 TMVDQNNVLGT
-745 IIEKKGNTT
+745 IIEKKANTT
-754 NATIAIGNNRTV
+754 NATIAVGNNMTV
-766 QRINPHKLI
+766 QKINPHKLT
-775 IIEGNLLVRNEIV
+775 IIEGDLLVKNEVV
-788 DSNAQLS
+788 DSDAQLS

-803 QYTTV
+803 QYTTI

-813 LEDAVFTKL
+813 LEDSVFTKL

>member
-1 MDIRNLLEKLKPFII
+1 MDIQGLLERLKPFII
-16 IILLFSAVFY
+16 IVLLFSVVFY

-41 KDFYKDSDG
+41 KKFYEDADG

-70 TRGIMGDTLVDGKP
+70 TKGIMGDTLVDGKP

-95 PVDYPPLIVYITS
+95 PVDYPPLIVYVTS
-108 AAYRVAN
+108 AAYRVLN

-129 GALIGSLCVIPA
+129 GAFIGSLCVIPA
-141 YLFVRRITNDYGGIA
+141 YLFVRRITNDYGGFA
-156 AALVVGLVP
+156 AALIVGLVP

-186 LLVFWFFTESMLAV
+186 LFVFWFFTEGMLASSMRGKV
-200 DLKRKTAYALA
+200 GYALA
-211 AAVSVL
+211 AAVSIL

-231 VLVVFIIV
+231 VLIVFV
-239 YSLISRYVLGEKP
+239 AAYLVISRYILGEKP
-252 DREFTGKVD
+252 EGEFEGKLD
-261 WLLHQREIFPL
+261 WLIHQRELFPL
-272 LVLLIGGGILIGIF
+272 LILLIAGGVLIGVF

-295 VTGLVSTT
+295 VGGLIGAT

-312 AYPNVYVSVSELQIP
+312 AYPNVYVSVSELQVP

-333 AGAKNLF
+333 AGNIFL
-340 MPGQGSVVGGVGGLL
+340 PGQNTIVGGVGGLL
-355 VFLLGLLGVAALL
+355 VFIIGVLGVGALV
-368 WKYRQPEVQVKEPD
+368 WKYRQPEVVVEESENRP
-382 RKIKAGKKSKFIKR
+382 RAGKKSKFMRKKR
-396 QNKNRTSNSEMRH
+396 AAVASEEMRH

-419 VWLVMSGY
+419 VWLIMSGY

-435 IPTFAIPLG
+435 IPTFAMPLG

-452 FFVEYLRE
+452 FLVEYLRVRFT
-460 NIKTT
+460 TT
-465 SSIALVAFVAAIAIA
+465 SSLALIVFVAAVAMV

-493 GVIAAGFI
+493 GVLAAGFI
-501 YVVRK
+501 YSVKK
-506 PEVRAPVMM
+506 PEIRAPFMM
-515 ALVVLAVVAPSVSGA
+515 VLVVLAAVAPSVSGA
-530 HSLTSAVAPGT
+530 HSITTSVAPGT
-541 DDGMWK
+541 DDGMWN
-547 SMEWIKK
+547 SMQWVKK
-554 NTSKDTVVMSWWDFG
+554 NTSRDTVVMSWWDFG

-610 LTMLSSSGDLAY
+610 LTMLSTSGDLAY

-629 NDSGKTA
+629 DDSGKTA
-636 EILTSTLGLSRDDAK
+636 EILTATLGLPREEAR

-656 RYGLTEKEADSV
+656 RYGLSDTEADSV
-668 LRYSHPS
+668 LRYSHPA

-710 YGYYPSMGSSKP
+710 YGYYPSLASSKP
-722 QIVNNTT
+722 QVVNNTT

-735 TMVEDNLVGT
+735 TMVDQNNVLGT
-745 IIEKKGNTT
+745 IIEKKANTT
-754 NATIAIGNNRTV
+754 NATIAVGNNMTV
-766 QRINPHKLI
+766 QKINPHKLT
-775 IIEGNLLVRNEIV
+775 IIEGDLLVKNEVV
-788 DSNAQLS
+788 DSDAQLS

-803 QYTTV
+803 QYTTI

-813 LEDAVFTKL
+813 LEDSVFTKL

>member
-1 MDIRNLLEKLKPFII
+1 MDIQGLLERLKPFLII
-16 IILLFSAVFY
+16 VLLFSVVFY

-41 KDFYKDSDG
+41 KKFYEDADG

-95 PVDYPPLIVYITS
+95 PVDYPPLIVYVTS
-108 AAYRVAN
+108 AAYRVLN
-115 FFGDFSLKEVAFWM
+115 LFGDFNLKEVAFWM
-129 GALIGSLCVIPA
+129 GAFIGSLCVIPA
-141 YLFVRRITNDYGGIA
+141 YLFVRRITNDYGGFA
-156 AALVVGLVP
+156 AALIVGLVP

-186 LLVFWFFTESMLAV
+186 LFVFWFFTEGMLASSMRGKV
-200 DLKRKTAYALA
+200 GYALA
-211 AAVSVL
+211 AAVSIL

-231 VLVVFIIV
+231 VLIVFV
-239 YSLISRYVLGEKP
+239 AAYLVISRYILGEKP
-252 DREFTGKVD
+252 EGEFEGKLD
-261 WLLHQREIFPL
+261 WLIHQRELFPL
-272 LVLLIGGGILIGIF
+272 LILLIAGGVLIGVF

-295 VTGLVSTT
+295 VGGLIGAT

-312 AYPNVYVSVSELQIP
+312 AYPNVYVSVSELQVP

-333 AGAKNLF
+333 AGNIFL
-340 MPGQGSVVGGVGGLL
+340 PGQNTIVGGVGGLL
-355 VFLLGLLGVAALL
+355 VFIIGVLGVGALV
-368 WKYRQPEVQVKEPD
+368 WKYRQPEVVVEESENRP
-382 RKIKAGKKSKFIKR
+382 RAGKKSKFMSKKR
-396 QNKNRTSNSEMRH
+396 AAVASEEMRH

-419 VWLVMSGY
+419 VWLIMSGY

-435 IPTFAIPLG
+435 IPTFAMPLG

-452 FFVEYLRE
+452 FLVEYLRVRFT
-460 NIKTT
+460 TT
-465 SSIALVAFVAAIAIA
+465 SSLALIVFVAAVAMV

-493 GVIAAGFI
+493 GVLAAGFI
-501 YVVRK
+501 YSVKK
-506 PEVRAPVMM
+506 PEIRAPFMM
-515 ALVVLAVVAPSVSGA
+515 VLVVLAAVAPSVSGA
-530 HSLTSAVAPGT
+530 HSITTSVAPGT
-541 DDGMWK
+541 DDGMWN
-547 SMEWIKK
+547 SMQWVKK
-554 NTSKDTVVMSWWDFG
+554 NTSRDTVVMSWWDFG

-610 LTMLSSSGDLAY
+610 LTMLSTSGDLAY

-629 NDSGKTA
+629 DDSGKTA
-636 EILTSTLGLSRDDAK
+636 EILTATLGLPREEAR

-656 RYGLTEKEADSV
+656 RYGLSDTEADSV
-668 LRYSHPS
+668 LRYSHPA

-710 YGYYPSMGSSKP
+710 YGYYPSLASSKP
-722 QIVNNTT
+722 QVVNNTT

-735 TMVEDNLVGT
+735 TMVDQNNVLGT
-745 IIEKKGNTT
+745 IIEKKANTT
-754 NATIAIGNNRTV
+754 NATIAVGNNMTV
-766 QRINPHKLI
+766 QKINPHKLT
-775 IIEGNLLVRNEIV
+775 IIEGDLLVKNEVV
-788 DSNAQLS
+788 DSDAQLS

-803 QYTTV
+803 QYTTI

-813 LEDAVFTKL
+813 LEDSVFTKL

>member
-1 MDIRNLLEKLKPFII
+1 MDIQGLLERLKPFII
-16 IILLFSAVFY
+16 IVLLFSVVFY

-41 KDFYKDSDG
+41 KKFYEDADG

-70 TRGIMGDTLVDGKP
+70 TKGIMGDTLVDGKP

-95 PVDYPPLIVYITS
+95 PVDYPPLIVYVTS
-108 AAYRVAN
+108 AAYRVLN

-129 GALIGSLCVIPA
+129 GAFIGSLCVIPA
-141 YLFVRRITNDYGGIA
+141 YLFVRRITNDYGGFA
-156 AALVVGLVP
+156 AALIVGLVP

-186 LLVFWFFTESMLAV
+186 LFVFWFFTEGMLASSMRGKV
-200 DLKRKTAYALA
+200 GYALA
-211 AAVSVL
+211 AAVSIL

-231 VLVVFIIV
+231 VLIVFV
-239 YSLISRYVLGEKP
+239 AAYLVISRYILGEKP
-252 DREFTGKVD
+252 EGEFEGKLD
-261 WLLHQREIFPL
+261 WLIHQRELFPL
-272 LVLLIGGGILIGIF
+272 LILLIAGGVLIGVF

-295 VTGLVSTT
+295 VGGLIGAT

-312 AYPNVYVSVSELQIP
+312 AYPNVYVSVSELQVP

-333 AGAKNLF
+333 AGNIFL
-340 MPGQGSVVGGVGGLL
+340 PGQNTIVGGVGGLL
-355 VFLLGLLGVAALL
+355 VFIIGVLGVGALV
-368 WKYRQPEVQVKEPD
+368 WKYRQPEVVVEESENRP
-382 RKIKAGKKSKFIKR
+382 RAGKKSKFMRKKR
-396 QNKNRTSNSEMRH
+396 AAVASEEMRH

-419 VWLVMSGY
+419 VWLIMSGY

-435 IPTFAIPLG
+435 IPTFAMPLG

-452 FFVEYLRE
+452 FLVEYLRVRFT
-460 NIKTT
+460 TT
-465 SSIALVAFVAAIAIA
+465 SSLALIVFVAAVAMV

-493 GVIAAGFI
+493 GVLAAGFI
-501 YVVRK
+501 YSVKK
-506 PEVRAPVMM
+506 PEIRAPFMM
-515 ALVVLAVVAPSVSGA
+515 VLVVLAAVAPSVSGA
-530 HSLTSAVAPGT
+530 HSITTSVAPGT
-541 DDGMWK
+541 DDGMWN
-547 SMEWIKK
+547 SMQWVKK
-554 NTSKDTVVMSWWDFG
+554 NTSRDTVVMSWWDFG

-610 LTMLSSSGDLAY
+610 LTMLSTSGDLAY

-629 NDSGKTA
+629 DDSGKTA
-636 EILTSTLGLSRDDAK
+636 EILTATLGLPREEAR

-656 RYGLTEKEADSV
+656 RYGLSDKEAESV
-668 LRYSHPS
+668 LMYSHPA

-710 YGYYPSMGSSKP
+710 YGYYPSLASSKP
-722 QIVNNTT
+722 QVVNNTT

-735 TMVEDNLVGT
+735 TMVDQNNVLGT
-745 IIEKKGNTT
+745 IIEKKANTT
-754 NATIAIGNNRTV
+754 NATIAVGNNMTV
-766 QRINPHKLI
+766 QKINPHKLT
-775 IIEGNLLVRNEIV
+775 IIEGDLLVKNEVV
-788 DSNAQLS
+788 DSDAQLS

-803 QYTTV
+803 QYTTI

-813 LEDAVFTKL
+813 LEDSVFTKL

>member
-1 MDIRNLLEKLKPFII
+1 MDIQGLLERLKPFLII
-16 IILLFSAVFY
+16 VLLFSVVFY

-41 KDFYKDSDG
+41 KKFYEDADG

-70 TRGIMGDTLVDGKP
+70 TGGIMGDTLVDGKP

-95 PVDYPPLIVYITS
+95 PVDYPPLIVYVTS
-108 AAYRVAN
+108 AAYRVLN

-129 GALIGSLCVIPA
+129 GAFIGSLCVIPA
-141 YLFVRRITNDYGGIA
+141 YLFVRRITNDYGGFA
-156 AALVVGLVP
+156 AALIVGLVP

-186 LLVFWFFTESMLAV
+186 LFVFWFFTEGMLASSMRGKV
-200 DLKRKTAYALA
+200 GYALA
-211 AAVSVL
+211 AAVSIL

-231 VLVVFIIV
+231 VLIVFV
-239 YSLISRYVLGEKP
+239 AAYLVISRYILGEKP
-252 DREFTGKVD
+252 EGEFEGKLD
-261 WLLHQREIFPL
+261 WLIHQRELFPL
-272 LVLLIGGGILIGIF
+272 LILLIAGGVLIGVF

-295 VTGLVSTT
+295 VGGLIGAT

-312 AYPNVYVSVSELQIP
+312 AYPNVYVSVSELQVP

-333 AGAKNLF
+333 AGNIFL
-340 MPGQGSVVGGVGGLL
+340 PGQNTIVGGVGGLL
-355 VFLLGLLGVAALL
+355 VFIIGVLGVGALV
-368 WKYRQPEVQVKEPD
+368 WKYRQPEVVVEESENRP
-382 RKIKAGKKSKFIKR
+382 RAGKKSKFMSKKR
-396 QNKNRTSNSEMRH
+396 AAVASEEMRH

-419 VWLVMSGY
+419 VWLIMSGY

-435 IPTFAIPLG
+435 IPTFAMPLG

-452 FFVEYLRE
+452 FLVEYLRVRFT
-460 NIKTT
+460 TT
-465 SSIALVAFVAAIAIA
+465 SSLALIVFVAAVAMV

-493 GVIAAGFI
+493 GVLAAGFI
-501 YVVRK
+501 YSVKK
-506 PEVRAPVMM
+506 PEIRAPFMM
-515 ALVVLAVVAPSVSGA
+515 VLVVLAAVAPSVSGA
-530 HSLTSAVAPGT
+530 HSITTSVAPGT
-541 DDGMWK
+541 DDGMWN
-547 SMEWIKK
+547 SMQWVKK
-554 NTSKDTVVMSWWDFG
+554 NTSRDTVVMSWWDFG

-610 LTMLSSSGDLAY
+610 LTMLSTSGDLAY

-629 NDSGKTA
+629 DDSGKTA
-636 EILTSTLGLSRDDAK
+636 EILTATLGLPREEAR

-656 RYGLTEKEADSV
+656 RYGLSDTEADSV
-668 LRYSHPS
+668 LRYSHPA

-710 YGYYPSMGSSKP
+710 YGYYPSLASSKP
-722 QIVNNTT
+722 QVVNNTT

-735 TMVEDNLVGT
+735 TMVDQNNVLGT
-745 IIEKKGNTT
+745 IIEKKANTT
-754 NATIAIGNNRTV
+754 NATIAVGNNMTV
-766 QRINPHKLI
+766 QKINPHKLT
-775 IIEGNLLVRNEIV
+775 IIEGDLLVKNEVV
-788 DSNAQLS
+788 DSDAQLS

-803 QYTTV
+803 QYTTI

-813 LEDAVFTKL
+813 LEDSVFTKL